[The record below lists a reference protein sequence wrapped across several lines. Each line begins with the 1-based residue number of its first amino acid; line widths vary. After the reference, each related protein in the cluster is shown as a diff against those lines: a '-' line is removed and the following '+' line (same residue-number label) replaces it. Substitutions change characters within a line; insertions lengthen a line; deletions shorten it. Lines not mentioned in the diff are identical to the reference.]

1 MIKID
6 DSYLENEIRD
16 GFYIPSMTKRTW
28 AMELTVLDLIDSIC
42 SKHNITY
49 FADWGTYLGAI
60 RHKGFVPWD
69 DDLDICMHRNE
80 LNKFLAVAKE
90 ELPEGYS
97 VMSFHNNDYSWK
109 FIYNIVP
116 NDHMCFTP
124 EYLKSH
130 YSFPYIVAID
140 IFIIDNISDD
150 DSIEQSRNEQ
160 VKRLLNE
167 ADKIS
172 LSEHSEPDKLNKM
185 RALYDEAEKLLQLE
199 NEHDTKRVVQK
210 VPWGV
215 YHNRTYDKSDFM
227 NAVRVPFEMTSVP
240 VPLCFNKILSS
251 KYGNFM
257 NIVFGG
263 GGHNY
268 PYYIGQKKALKENFD
283 YPATYK
289 FTKSDL
295 LNSEKDYSAS
305 LKVIAVDMKEYL
317 SDSVD
322 IIREILLN
330 KCGDLSY
337 EDIITYLSEL
347 QNNIVSFGTLTES
360 VKGDNCRT
368 VKLLEQYLEVIYE
381 AAKCVQEPY
390 EKINYKGTT
399 GNECSEII
407 KEADGSASVNDIGI
421 NKANYNKYD
430 YLDNDGNADR
440 ILNELED
447 KFASIIE
454 AIDSEIVNRRSVLF
468 LPVKAKHFSSMRAIY
483 KMEKSTPDTDVYVMP
498 LPYYYKE
505 YDGSFKDELHIET
518 EEFMNAGIAVT
529 DYNQFDLS
537 LLCPE
542 RIYINSPYDEYNMA
556 VSVDTRFYARNVKK
570 YTEKLI
576 YIPYFKLMEFDRA
589 NYPCWFNMQYYCTVP
604 GVVMADK
611 VYVQSEN
618 TRKMYID
625 KLNEWVGDDEYSEI
639 WEQKLIVY
647 DENYFLY
654 KKEETIS
661 DTDTVSY
668 EYNIS
673 KSEEFSEG
681 KPREAQNKKSIVW
694 FVSAGSLAEFG
705 DKYIEKAYRNIDVF
719 ASSKDKIKVML
730 TSEPFIDEM
739 IKAYSEDLYK
749 KWTGFIDEFNRI
761 GIGEVVNQDDRTSDE
776 ALRKAD
782 AYYGDPSYICKDFI
796 MLKKPVM
803 LMNVEV

>member
-1 MIKID
+1 
-6 DSYLENEIRD
+6 
-16 GFYIPSMTKRTW
+16 
-28 AMELTVLDLIDSIC
+28 MELTVLDLIDSIC
-42 SKHNITY
+42 SKHNIIY
-49 FADWGTYLGAI
+49 FVDWGTYLGAI

-172 LSEHSEPDKLNKM
+172 LSEQSEPDKLNKM

-215 YHNRTYDKSDFM
+215 YHNRTYDKSDFI

-268 PYYIGQKKALKENFD
+268 PYYIGQKKALKEDFD

-289 FTKSDL
+289 FSESDL
-295 LNSEKDYSAS
+295 LSNEKDYSAS
-305 LKVIAVDMKEYL
+305 LKVIAAEMKEYL
-317 SDSVD
+317 ADSVE
-322 IIREILLN
+322 IIHEILLN
-330 KCGDLSY
+330 KDSGLSY

-360 VKGDNCRT
+360 IKGEDCNT
-368 VKLLEQYLEVIYE
+368 VKFLEQYLEVIYKV
-381 AAKCVQEPY
+381 AKYVQKFDE
-390 EKINYKGTT
+390 
-399 GNECSEII
+399 
-407 KEADGSASVNDIGI
+407 
-421 NKANYNKYD
+421 NKYAECD
-430 YLDNDGNADR
+430 EVVKDT
-440 ILNELED
+440 
-447 KFASIIE
+447 FASISE
-454 AIDSEIVNRRSVLF
+454 AIYSEIVNRRSVLF
-468 LPVKAKHFSSMRAIY
+468 LPVKAKHFSSMRMAY
-483 KMEKSTPDTDVYVMP
+483 ETEVATPDTDVYVMP

-505 YDGSFKDELHIET
+505 YDGSFKDEMHIDT
-518 EEFMNAGIAVT
+518 EEFIKANIPVT
-529 DYNQFDLS
+529 DYSRFDLS

-542 RIYINSPYDEYNMA
+542 KIYINSAYDEYNMA
-556 VSVDTRFYARNVKK
+556 VSVDTRFYARIVKK

-589 NYPCWFNMQYYCTVP
+589 NYPCWYNMQYYCTVP

-618 TRKMYID
+618 TRKAYID
-625 KLNEWVGDDEYSEI
+625 KLNEWAGDEQYTDI
-639 WEQKLIVY
+639 WEQKIDVY
-647 DENYFLY
+647 NESCEEHSEDELRDAGS
-654 KKEETIS
+654 KKT
-661 DTDTVSY
+661 
-668 EYNIS
+668 
-673 KSEEFSEG
+673 
-681 KPREAQNKKSIVW
+681 IVW

-705 DKYIEKAYRNIDVF
+705 DKYIEKAYRNLDVF
-719 ASSKDKIKVML
+719 ALSKDKLKVL
-730 TSEPFIDEM
+730 LISEPFLDEM
-739 IKAYSEDLYK
+739 IKTYSDELYK
-749 KWTGFIDEFNRI
+749 KWTGFIDEFNRS
-761 GIGEVVNQDDRTSDE
+761 GIGEVVSQVEAKSVE
-776 ALRKAD
+776 ALLKAN

-796 MLKKPVM
+796 LMKKPVM
-803 LMNVEV
+803 LQNVEV

>member
-6 DSYLENEIRD
+6 DSYLEDEIRD

-97 VMSFHNNDYSWK
+97 IMSFHNNDYSWK

-172 LSEHSEPDKLNKM
+172 LSEQSEPDKLNKM

-215 YHNRTYDKSDFM
+215 YHNRTYDKSDFI

-268 PYYIGQKKALKENFD
+268 PYYIGQKKALKEDFD

-289 FTKSDL
+289 FSESDL
-295 LNSEKDYSAS
+295 LSNEKDYSAS
-305 LKVIAVDMKEYL
+305 LKVIAAEMKEYL
-317 SDSVD
+317 ADSVE
-322 IIREILLN
+322 IIHEILLN
-330 KCGDLSY
+330 KDSGLSY

-360 VKGDNCRT
+360 IKGEDCNT
-368 VKLLEQYLEVIYE
+368 VKLLEQYLEVIYKV
-381 AAKCVQEPY
+381 AKYVQKFDEGISY
-390 EKINYKGTT
+390 E
-399 GNECSEII
+399 E
-407 KEADGSASVNDIGI
+407 SAE
-421 NKANYNKYD
+421 NKYAECD
-430 YLDNDGNADR
+430 EEVKDT
-440 ILNELED
+440 
-447 KFASIIE
+447 FASISE

-468 LPVKAKHFSSMRAIY
+468 LPVKAKHFSSMRMAY
-483 KMEKSTPDTDVYVMP
+483 EMETATPDTDVYVMP

-505 YDGSFKDELHIET
+505 YDGSFKDEMHIDT
-518 EEFMNAGIAVT
+518 EEFIKANIPVT
-529 DYNQFDLS
+529 DYSRFDLS

-542 RIYINSPYDEYNMA
+542 KIYINSAYDEYNMA

-589 NYPCWFNMQYYCTVP
+589 NYPCWYNMQYYCTVP

-618 TRKMYID
+618 TRKAYID
-625 KLNEWVGDDEYSEI
+625 KLNEWVGDEKYTDI
-639 WEQKLIVY
+639 WEQKIDVY
-647 DENYFLY
+647 NESCEKHSEDELRDAGS
-654 KKEETIS
+654 KKT
-661 DTDTVSY
+661 
-668 EYNIS
+668 
-673 KSEEFSEG
+673 
-681 KPREAQNKKSIVW
+681 IVW

-705 DKYIEKAYRNIDVF
+705 DKYIEKAYRNLDVF
-719 ASSKDKIKVML
+719 ALSKDKLKVL
-730 TSEPFIDEM
+730 LISEPFLDEM
-739 IKAYSEDLYK
+739 IKTYSDELYK
-749 KWTGFIDEFNRI
+749 KWTGFIDEFNRS
-761 GIGEVVNQDDRTSDE
+761 GIGEVVSQVEEKSVE
-776 ALRKAD
+776 ALLKAN
-782 AYYGDPSYICKDFI
+782 AYYGDPSSICKDFI
-796 MLKKPVM
+796 LMKKPVM
-803 LMNVEV
+803 LQNVEV

>member
-6 DSYLENEIRD
+6 DSYLEDEIRD

-172 LSEHSEPDKLNKM
+172 LSEQSEPDKLNKM

-199 NEHDTKRVVQK
+199 NENDTKRVVQK

-215 YHNRTYDKSDFM
+215 YHNRTYDKSDFI

-268 PYYIGQKKALKENFD
+268 PYYIGQKKALKEDFD

-289 FTKSDL
+289 FSESDL
-295 LNSEKDYSAS
+295 LSNEKDYSAS
-305 LKVIAVDMKEYL
+305 LKVIAAEMKEYL
-317 SDSVD
+317 ADSVE
-322 IIREILLN
+322 IIHEILLN
-330 KCGDLSY
+330 KDSGLSY

-360 VKGDNCRT
+360 IKGEDCKT
-368 VKLLEQYLEVIYE
+368 VKLLEQYLEVIYKVAKYVQKFDEGISYE
-381 AAKCVQEPY
+381 ASAESKY
-390 EKINYKGTT
+390 A
-399 GNECSEII
+399 ECDEGV
-407 KEADGSASVNDIGI
+407 KDT
-421 NKANYNKYD
+421 
-430 YLDNDGNADR
+430 
-440 ILNELED
+440 
-447 KFASIIE
+447 FASISE

-468 LPVKAKHFSSMRAIY
+468 LPVKAKHFSSMRMAY
-483 KMEKSTPDTDVYVMP
+483 EMEEATSDTDVYVMP

-505 YDGSFKDELHIET
+505 YDGSFKDEMHIDT
-518 EEFMNAGIAVT
+518 EEFIKANIPVT
-529 DYNQFDLS
+529 DYSRFDLS

-542 RIYINSPYDEYNMA
+542 KIYINSAYDEYNMA

-589 NYPCWFNMQYYCTVP
+589 NYPCWYNMQYYCTVP

-618 TRKMYID
+618 TRKVYID
-625 KLNEWVGDDEYSEI
+625 KLNEWAGNEQYTEI
-639 WEQKLIVY
+639 WEQKIDVY
-647 DENYFLY
+647 NESCEEHSEDELRDAGS
-654 KKEETIS
+654 KKT
-661 DTDTVSY
+661 
-668 EYNIS
+668 
-673 KSEEFSEG
+673 
-681 KPREAQNKKSIVW
+681 IVW

-705 DKYIEKAYRNIDVF
+705 DKYIEKAYRNLDVF
-719 ASSKDKIKVML
+719 ALSKDKLKVL
-730 TSEPFIDEM
+730 LISEPFLDEM
-739 IKAYSEDLYK
+739 IKTYSDELYK
-749 KWTGFIDEFNRI
+749 KWTGFIDEFNRS
-761 GIGEVVNQDDRTSDE
+761 GIGEVVSQVEEKSVE
-776 ALRKAD
+776 ALLKAN
-782 AYYGDPSYICKDFI
+782 AYYGDPSSICKDFI
-796 MLKKPVM
+796 LMKKPVM
-803 LMNVEV
+803 LQNVEV

>member
-6 DSYLENEIRD
+6 DSYLEDEIRD

-172 LSEHSEPDKLNKM
+172 LSEQSEPDKLNKM

-199 NEHDTKRVVQK
+199 NEHDTERVVQK

-215 YHNRTYDKSDFM
+215 YHNRTYDKSDFI

-268 PYYIGQKKALKENFD
+268 PYYIGQKKALKEDFD

-289 FTKSDL
+289 FSESDL
-295 LNSEKDYSAS
+295 LSNEKDYSAS
-305 LKVIAVDMKEYL
+305 LKVIAAEMKEYL
-317 SDSVD
+317 ADSVE
-322 IIREILLN
+322 IIHEILLN
-330 KCGDLSY
+330 KDSGLSY

-360 VKGDNCRT
+360 IKGEDCNT
-368 VKLLEQYLEVIYE
+368 VKLLEQYLEVIYKVAKYVQKFDEGISYE
-381 AAKCVQEPY
+381 A
-390 EKINYKGTT
+390 
-399 GNECSEII
+399 
-407 KEADGSASVNDIGI
+407 SAE
-421 NKANYNKYD
+421 NKYAECD
-430 YLDNDGNADR
+430 EVVKDT
-440 ILNELED
+440 
-447 KFASIIE
+447 FASISE
-454 AIDSEIVNRRSVLF
+454 AIYSEIVNRRSVLF
-468 LPVKAKHFSSMRAIY
+468 LPVKAKHFGSMRMAY
-483 KMEKSTPDTDVYVMP
+483 EMEAATPDTDVYVMP

-505 YDGSFKDELHIET
+505 YDGSFKDEMHIDT
-518 EEFMNAGIAVT
+518 EEFIKADIPVT
-529 DYNQFDLS
+529 DYSRFDLS

-542 RIYINSPYDEYNMA
+542 KIYINSAYDEYNMA
-556 VSVDTRFYARNVKK
+556 VSVDTRFYARSVKK
-570 YTEKLI
+570 YTAELI

-589 NYPCWFNMQYYCTVP
+589 NYPCWYNMQYYCTVP

-618 TRKMYID
+618 TRKAYID
-625 KLNEWVGDDEYSEI
+625 KLNEWAGDEQYTDI
-639 WEQKLIVY
+639 WEQKIDVY
-647 DENYFLY
+647 NESCEEHSEDELRDAGS
-654 KKEETIS
+654 KKT
-661 DTDTVSY
+661 
-668 EYNIS
+668 
-673 KSEEFSEG
+673 
-681 KPREAQNKKSIVW
+681 IVW

-705 DKYIEKAYRNIDVF
+705 DKYIEKAYRNLDVF
-719 ASSKDKIKVML
+719 ALSKDKLKVL
-730 TSEPFIDEM
+730 LISEPFLDEM
-739 IKAYSEDLYK
+739 IKTYSDELYK
-749 KWTGFIDEFNRI
+749 KWTGFIDEFNRS
-761 GIGEVVNQDDRTSDE
+761 GIGEVVSQVEDQSVE
-776 ALRKAD
+776 ALLKAN

-796 MLKKPVM
+796 LMKKPVM
-803 LMNVEV
+803 LQNVEV

>member
-6 DSYLENEIRD
+6 DSYLEDEIRD

-80 LNKFLAVAKE
+80 FNKFLAVAKE

-97 VMSFHNNDYSWK
+97 IMSFHNNDYSWK

-172 LSEHSEPDKLNKM
+172 LSEQSEPDKLNKM

-199 NEHDTKRVVQK
+199 NENDTKRVVQK

-215 YHNRTYDKSDFM
+215 YHNRTYDKSDFI

-268 PYYIGQKKALKENFD
+268 PYYIGQKKALKEDFD

-289 FTKSDL
+289 FSESDL
-295 LNSEKDYSAS
+295 LSDEKDYSAS
-305 LKVIAVDMKEYL
+305 LKVIAAEMKEYL
-317 SDSVD
+317 ADSVE
-322 IIREILLN
+322 IIHEILLN
-330 KCGDLSY
+330 KDSGLSY

-360 VKGDNCRT
+360 IKGEDCNT
-368 VKLLEQYLEVIYE
+368 VKLLEQYLEVIYKVAKYVQKFDEGISYE
-381 AAKCVQEPY
+381 ASAESKY
-390 EKINYKGTT
+390 A
-399 GNECSEII
+399 ECDEEV
-407 KEADGSASVNDIGI
+407 KDT
-421 NKANYNKYD
+421 
-430 YLDNDGNADR
+430 
-440 ILNELED
+440 
-447 KFASIIE
+447 FASISD

-468 LPVKAKHFSSMRAIY
+468 LPVKAKHFSSMRMAY
-483 KMEKSTPDTDVYVMP
+483 EMETATPDTDVYVMP

-505 YDGSFKDELHIET
+505 YDGSFKDEMHIDT
-518 EEFMNAGIAVT
+518 EEFIKANIPVT
-529 DYNQFDLS
+529 DYSRFDLS

-542 RIYINSPYDEYNMA
+542 KIYINSAYDEYNMA

-589 NYPCWFNMQYYCTVP
+589 NYPCWYNMQYYCTVP

-618 TRKMYID
+618 TRKMYIA
-625 KLNEWVGDDEYSEI
+625 KLNEWAGNEQYTEI
-639 WEQKLIVY
+639 WEQKIDVY
-647 DENYFLY
+647 NESCEEHSEDELR
-654 KKEETIS
+654 
-661 DTDTVSY
+661 DAG
-668 EYNIS
+668 
-673 KSEEFSEG
+673 SE
-681 KPREAQNKKSIVW
+681 KTIVW

-705 DKYIEKAYRNIDVF
+705 DKYIEKAYRNLDVF
-719 ASSKDKIKVML
+719 ALSKDKLKVL
-730 TSEPFIDEM
+730 LNSEPFLDEM
-739 IKAYSEDLYK
+739 IKNYSDELYK
-749 KWTGFIDEFNRI
+749 KWTGFIDEFNRSD
-761 GIGEVVNQDDRTSDE
+761 IGEVVSQVEDQSVE
-776 ALRKAD
+776 ALLNAN

-796 MLKKPVM
+796 VMKKPVM
-803 LMNVEV
+803 LQNVEV

>member
-6 DSYLENEIRD
+6 DSYLEDEIRD

-97 VMSFHNNDYSWK
+97 IMSFHNNDYSWK

-172 LSEHSEPDKLNKM
+172 LSEQSEPDKLNKM

-215 YHNRTYDKSDFM
+215 YHNRTYDKSDFI

-268 PYYIGQKKALKENFD
+268 PYYIGQKKALKEDFD

-289 FTKSDL
+289 FSESDL
-295 LNSEKDYSAS
+295 LSNEKDYSAS
-305 LKVIAVDMKEYL
+305 LKVIAAEMKEYL
-317 SDSVD
+317 ADSVE
-322 IIREILLN
+322 IIHEILLN
-330 KCGDLSY
+330 KDSGLSY

-360 VKGDNCRT
+360 IKGEDCNT
-368 VKLLEQYLEVIYE
+368 VKLLEQYLEVIYKVAKYVQKFDEGISYE
-381 AAKCVQEPY
+381 ASAESKY
-390 EKINYKGTT
+390 A
-399 GNECSEII
+399 ECDEGV
-407 KEADGSASVNDIGI
+407 KDT
-421 NKANYNKYD
+421 
-430 YLDNDGNADR
+430 
-440 ILNELED
+440 
-447 KFASIIE
+447 FASISE

-468 LPVKAKHFSSMRAIY
+468 LPVKAKHFSSMRMAY
-483 KMEKSTPDTDVYVMP
+483 EMEAATPDTDVYVMP

-505 YDGSFKDELHIET
+505 YDGSFKDEMHIDT
-518 EEFMNAGIAVT
+518 EEFIKANIPVT
-529 DYNQFDLS
+529 DYSRFDLS

-542 RIYINSPYDEYNMA
+542 KIYINSAYDEYNMA
-556 VSVDTRFYARNVKK
+556 VSVDTRFYARIVKK

-589 NYPCWFNMQYYCTVP
+589 NYPCWYNMQYYCTVP

-618 TRKMYID
+618 TRKAYID
-625 KLNEWVGDDEYSEI
+625 KLNEWVGDEKYTDI
-639 WEQKLIVY
+639 WEQKIDVY
-647 DENYFLY
+647 NESCEKHSEDELRDAGS
-654 KKEETIS
+654 KKT
-661 DTDTVSY
+661 
-668 EYNIS
+668 
-673 KSEEFSEG
+673 
-681 KPREAQNKKSIVW
+681 IVW

-705 DKYIEKAYRNIDVF
+705 DKYIEKAYRNLDVF
-719 ASSKDKIKVML
+719 ALSKDKLKVL
-730 TSEPFIDEM
+730 LNSEPFLDEM
-739 IKAYSEDLYK
+739 IKNYSDELYK
-749 KWTGFIDEFNRI
+749 KWTGFIDEFNRS
-761 GIGEVVNQDDRTSDE
+761 GIGEVVSQVEEKSVDV
-776 ALRKAD
+776 LLKAT

-796 MLKKPVM
+796 LMKKPVM
-803 LMNVEV
+803 LQNVEV

>member
-1 MIKID
+1 
-6 DSYLENEIRD
+6 
-16 GFYIPSMTKRTW
+16 
-28 AMELTVLDLIDSIC
+28 MELTVLDLIDSIC
-42 SKHNITY
+42 QKHNITY

-172 LSEHSEPDKLNKM
+172 LSEQSEPDKFNKM
-185 RALYDEAEKLLQLE
+185 RVLYDEAEKLLQLE
-199 NEHDTKRVVQK
+199 NENDTKRVVQK

-215 YHNRTYDKSDFM
+215 YHNRTYDKSDFEK
-227 NAVRVPFEMTSVP
+227 AVRVPFEMTSVP

-268 PYYIGQKKALKENFD
+268 PYYIGQKKAIKEDFD

-289 FTKSDL
+289 FSESDL
-295 LNSEKDYSAS
+295 LNNEKDYSAS
-305 LKVIAVDMKEYL
+305 LKVIAAEMKEYL
-317 SDSVD
+317 ADSVE
-322 IIREILLN
+322 IIHEILLN
-330 KCGDLSY
+330 KDSGLSY

-360 VKGDNCRT
+360 IKGEDCKT
-368 VKLLEQYLEVIYE
+368 VKLLEQYLEVIYKV
-381 AAKCVQEPY
+381 AKCVQELD
-390 EKINYKGTT
+390 ERINYKGTT

-407 KEADGSASVNDIGI
+407 IEADSSASVNDIGT
-421 NKANYNKYD
+421 NSTNYNKYD
-430 YLDNDGNADR
+430 YLDNDGDVGR
-440 ILNELED
+440 IISGLD
-447 KFASIIE
+447 ATFASIYE

-468 LPVKAKHFSSMRAIY
+468 LPVKAKHFSSMRMAY
-483 KMEKSTPDTDVYVMP
+483 EMETATPDTDVYVMP

-505 YDGSFKDELHIET
+505 YDGSFKDEMHINT
-518 EEFMNAGIAVT
+518 EEFIKANIPVT
-529 DYNQFDLS
+529 DYSRFDLS

-542 RIYINSPYDEYNMA
+542 KIYINSAYDEYNMA

-589 NYPCWFNMQYYCTVP
+589 NYPCWYNMQYYCTVP

-618 TRKMYID
+618 TRKVYID
-625 KLNEWVGDDEYSEI
+625 KLNEWVGDEKYTGI
-639 WEQKLIVY
+639 WEQKIDVY
-647 DENYFLY
+647 ADGFEEHSEDELGDAGS
-654 KKEETIS
+654 KKT
-661 DTDTVSY
+661 
-668 EYNIS
+668 
-673 KSEEFSEG
+673 
-681 KPREAQNKKSIVW
+681 IVW

-705 DKYIEKAYRNIDVF
+705 DRYIEKAYRNLDVF
-719 ASSKDKIKVML
+719 ALSKDKLKVL
-730 TSEPFIDEM
+730 LISEPFLDEM
-739 IKAYSEDLYK
+739 IKTYSDELYK
-749 KWTGFIDEFNRI
+749 KWTGFIDEFNKS
-761 GIGEVVNQDDRTSDE
+761 GVGEVVSQVEDQSVE
-776 ALRKAD
+776 ALLKAN

-796 MLKKPVM
+796 LMKKPVM
-803 LMNVEV
+803 LQNVEV

>member
-1 MIKID
+1 
-6 DSYLENEIRD
+6 
-16 GFYIPSMTKRTW
+16 
-28 AMELTVLDLIDSIC
+28 MELTVLDLIDSIC

-97 VMSFHNNDYSWK
+97 IMSFHNNDYSWK

-150 DSIEQSRNEQ
+150 DSIEQFRNEQ

-167 ADKIS
+167 ADKMS
-172 LSEHSEPDKLNKM
+172 LSEQSEPDKLNKM

-199 NEHDTKRVVQK
+199 NENDTKRVVQK

-215 YHNRTYDKSDFM
+215 YHNRTYDKSDFI

-268 PYYIGQKKALKENFD
+268 PYYIGQKKALKEDFD

-289 FTKSDL
+289 FSESDL
-295 LNSEKDYSAS
+295 LSNEKDYSAS
-305 LKVIAVDMKEYL
+305 LKVIAAEMKEYL
-317 SDSVD
+317 SDSVE
-322 IIREILLN
+322 IIHEILLN
-330 KCGDLSY
+330 KDSGLSY

-360 VKGDNCRT
+360 IKGEDCNT
-368 VKLLEQYLEVIYE
+368 VKLLEQYLEVIYKV
-381 AAKCVQEPY
+381 AKYVQKFDEGISY
-390 EKINYKGTT
+390 EESAESKYA
-399 GNECSEII
+399 ECDEGV
-407 KEADGSASVNDIGI
+407 KDT
-421 NKANYNKYD
+421 
-430 YLDNDGNADR
+430 
-440 ILNELED
+440 
-447 KFASIIE
+447 FASISE

-468 LPVKAKHFSSMRAIY
+468 LPVKAKHFGSMRMAY
-483 KMEKSTPDTDVYVMP
+483 EMETATPDTDVYVMP

-505 YDGSFKDELHIET
+505 YDGSFKDEMHIDT
-518 EEFMNAGIAVT
+518 EEFIKANIPVT
-529 DYNQFDLS
+529 DYSRFDLS

-542 RIYINSPYDEYNMA
+542 KIYINSAYDEYNMA

-589 NYPCWFNMQYYCTVP
+589 NYPCWYNMQYYCTVP

-618 TRKMYID
+618 TRKVYID
-625 KLNEWVGDDEYSEI
+625 KLNEWVGDEKYTDI
-639 WEQKLIVY
+639 WGQKIDVY
-647 DENYFLY
+647 DDGF
-654 KKEETIS
+654 EEH
-661 DTDTVSY
+661 
-668 EYNIS
+668 
-673 KSEEFSEG
+673 SEDELRDAGSE
-681 KPREAQNKKSIVW
+681 KTIVW

-705 DKYIEKAYRNIDVF
+705 DKYIEKAYRNLDVF
-719 ASSKDKIKVML
+719 ALSKDKLKVL
-730 TSEPFIDEM
+730 LISEPFLDEM
-739 IKAYSEDLYK
+739 IKTYSDELYK
-749 KWTGFIDEFNRI
+749 KWTGFIDEFNRS
-761 GIGEVVNQDDRTSDE
+761 GIGEVVSQVEEKSVDV
-776 ALRKAD
+776 LLKAT

-796 MLKKPVM
+796 LMKKPVM
-803 LMNVEV
+803 LQNVEV

>member
-6 DSYLENEIRD
+6 DSYLEDEIRD

-97 VMSFHNNDYSWK
+97 IMSFHNNDYSWK

-172 LSEHSEPDKLNKM
+172 LSEQSEPDKLNKM

-199 NEHDTKRVVQK
+199 NENDTERVVQK

-215 YHNRTYDKSDFM
+215 YHNRTYDKSDFI

-268 PYYIGQKKALKENFD
+268 PYYIGQKKALKEDFD

-289 FTKSDL
+289 FSESDL
-295 LNSEKDYSAS
+295 LSNEKDYSAS
-305 LKVIAVDMKEYL
+305 LKVIAAEMKEYL
-317 SDSVD
+317 ADSVE
-322 IIREILLN
+322 IIHEILLN
-330 KCGDLSY
+330 KDSGLSY

-360 VKGDNCRT
+360 IKGEDCKT
-368 VKLLEQYLEVIYE
+368 VKLLEQYLEMIYKV
-381 AAKCVQEPY
+381 AKYVQKFDE
-390 EKINYKGTT
+390 
-399 GNECSEII
+399 
-407 KEADGSASVNDIGI
+407 
-421 NKANYNKYD
+421 NKYAECD
-430 YLDNDGNADR
+430 
-440 ILNELED
+440 EEVKD
-447 KFASIIE
+447 KFASISE

-468 LPVKAKHFSSMRAIY
+468 LPVKAKHFSSMRMAY
-483 KMEKSTPDTDVYVMP
+483 EMEAATPDTDVYVMP

-505 YDGSFKDELHIET
+505 YDGSFKDEMHIDT
-518 EEFMNAGIAVT
+518 EEFIKANISVT
-529 DYNQFDLS
+529 DYSRFDLS

-542 RIYINSPYDEYNMA
+542 KIYINSAYDEYNMA

-589 NYPCWFNMQYYCTVP
+589 NYPCWYNMQYYCTVP

-618 TRKMYID
+618 TRKAYID
-625 KLNEWVGDDEYSEI
+625 KLNEWVGDEKYTEI
-639 WEQKLIVY
+639 WEQKIDVY
-647 DENYFLY
+647 DESCEEHSEDELRDVGS
-654 KKEETIS
+654 KKT
-661 DTDTVSY
+661 
-668 EYNIS
+668 
-673 KSEEFSEG
+673 
-681 KPREAQNKKSIVW
+681 IVW
-694 FVSAGSLAEFG
+694 FVSSGSLAEFG
-705 DKYIEKAYRNIDVF
+705 DRYIEKAYRNLDVF
-719 ASSKDKIKVML
+719 ALSRDKLKVL
-730 TSEPFIDEM
+730 LISEPFLDEM
-739 IKAYSEDLYK
+739 IKTYSDELYK
-749 KWTGFIDEFNRI
+749 KWTGFIDEFNRS
-761 GIGEVVNQDDRTSDE
+761 GIGEVVSQVEEKSVE
-776 ALRKAD
+776 ALLKAN

-796 MLKKPVM
+796 LMKKPVM
-803 LMNVEV
+803 LQNVEV

>member
-1 MIKID
+1 
-6 DSYLENEIRD
+6 
-16 GFYIPSMTKRTW
+16 
-28 AMELTVLDLIDSIC
+28 MELTVLDLIDSIC

-172 LSEHSEPDKLNKM
+172 LSEQSEPDKLNKM

-199 NEHDTKRVVQK
+199 NENDTKRVVQK

-215 YHNRTYDKSDFM
+215 YHNRTYDKSDFI

-268 PYYIGQKKALKENFD
+268 PYYIGQKKALKEDFD

-289 FTKSDL
+289 FSESDL
-295 LNSEKDYSAS
+295 LSNEKDYSAS
-305 LKVIAVDMKEYL
+305 LKVIAAEMQEYL
-317 SDSVD
+317 ADSVE
-322 IIREILLN
+322 IIHEILLN
-330 KCGDLSY
+330 KDSGLSY

-360 VKGDNCRT
+360 IKGEDCNT
-368 VKLLEQYLEVIYE
+368 VKLLEQYLEVIYKV
-381 AAKCVQEPY
+381 AKYVQKFDE
-390 EKINYKGTT
+390 
-399 GNECSEII
+399 
-407 KEADGSASVNDIGI
+407 
-421 NKANYNKYD
+421 NKYAECD
-430 YLDNDGNADR
+430 
-440 ILNELED
+440 EEVKD
-447 KFASIIE
+447 KFASISE

-468 LPVKAKHFSSMRAIY
+468 LPVKAKHFSSMRMAY
-483 KMEKSTPDTDVYVMP
+483 EMEAATPDTDVYVMP

-505 YDGSFKDELHIET
+505 YDGSFKDEMHIDT
-518 EEFMNAGIAVT
+518 EEFIKANIPVT
-529 DYNQFDLS
+529 DYSRFDLS

-542 RIYINSPYDEYNMA
+542 KIYINSAYDEYNMA

-589 NYPCWFNMQYYCTVP
+589 NYPCWYNMQYYCTVP

-618 TRKMYID
+618 TRKVYID
-625 KLNEWVGDDEYSEI
+625 KLNEWAGDEKYTDI
-639 WEQKLIVY
+639 WEQKIDVY
-647 DENYFLY
+647 NDGFKEHSEDELRDAGS
-654 KKEETIS
+654 KKT
-661 DTDTVSY
+661 
-668 EYNIS
+668 
-673 KSEEFSEG
+673 
-681 KPREAQNKKSIVW
+681 IVW

-705 DKYIEKAYRNIDVF
+705 DRYIEKAYRNLDVF
-719 ASSKDKIKVML
+719 ALSKDKLKVL
-730 TSEPFIDEM
+730 LISEPFLDEM
-739 IKAYSEDLYK
+739 IKTYSDELYK
-749 KWTGFIDEFNRI
+749 KWIGFIDEFNRS
-761 GIGEVVNQDDRTSDE
+761 GIGEVVSQVEEKSVE
-776 ALRKAD
+776 ALLKAN

-796 MLKKPVM
+796 LMKKPVM
-803 LMNVEV
+803 LQNVEV

>member
-6 DSYLENEIRD
+6 DSYLEDEIRD

-80 LNKFLAVAKE
+80 FNKFLAVAKE

-172 LSEHSEPDKLNKM
+172 LSEQSEPDKLNKM

-199 NEHDTKRVVQK
+199 NEHDTERVVQK

-215 YHNRTYDKSDFM
+215 YHNRTYDKSDFI

-268 PYYIGQKKALKENFD
+268 PYYIGQKKALKEDFD

-289 FTKSDL
+289 FSESDL
-295 LNSEKDYSAS
+295 FSNEKDYSAS
-305 LKVIAVDMKEYL
+305 LKVIAAEMKEYL
-317 SDSVD
+317 ADSVE
-322 IIREILLN
+322 IIHEILLN
-330 KCGDLSY
+330 KDNGLSY

-360 VKGDNCRT
+360 IKGEDCKT
-368 VKLLEQYLEVIYE
+368 VKLLEQYLEVIYKV
-381 AAKCVQEPY
+381 AKYVQKFDE
-390 EKINYKGTT
+390 
-399 GNECSEII
+399 
-407 KEADGSASVNDIGI
+407 GI
-421 NKANYNKYD
+421 NHEASAENKYAECD
-430 YLDNDGNADR
+430 EGVKDT
-440 ILNELED
+440 
-447 KFASIIE
+447 FASISE

-468 LPVKAKHFSSMRAIY
+468 LPVKAKHFGSMRMAY
-483 KMEKSTPDTDVYVMP
+483 EMEAATPDTDVYVMP

-505 YDGSFKDELHIET
+505 YDGSFKDEMHIDT
-518 EEFMNAGIAVT
+518 EEFIKANIPVT
-529 DYNQFDLS
+529 DYSRFDLS

-542 RIYINSPYDEYNMA
+542 KIYINSAYDEYNMA

-589 NYPCWFNMQYYCTVP
+589 NYPCWYNMQYYCTVP

-618 TRKMYID
+618 TRKVYID
-625 KLNEWVGDDEYSEI
+625 KLNEWVGDEKYTEI
-639 WEQKLIVY
+639 WEQKIDVY
-647 DENYFLY
+647 DDGFEEHSEDELRDAGS
-654 KKEETIS
+654 KKT
-661 DTDTVSY
+661 
-668 EYNIS
+668 
-673 KSEEFSEG
+673 
-681 KPREAQNKKSIVW
+681 IVW

-705 DKYIEKAYRNIDVF
+705 DRYIEKAYRNLDVF
-719 ASSKDKIKVML
+719 ALSKDKLKVLLM
-730 TSEPFIDEM
+730 SEPFLDEM
-739 IKAYSEDLYK
+739 IKTYSDELYK
-749 KWTGFIDEFNRI
+749 KWTGFIDEFNRS
-761 GIGEVVNQDDRTSDE
+761 GIGEVVSQVEDQSVE
-776 ALRKAD
+776 ALLKAN

-796 MLKKPVM
+796 LMKKPVM
-803 LMNVEV
+803 LQNVEV

>member
-1 MIKID
+1 
-6 DSYLENEIRD
+6 
-16 GFYIPSMTKRTW
+16 
-28 AMELTVLDLIDSIC
+28 MELTVLDLIDSIC

-97 VMSFHNNDYSWK
+97 IMSFHNNDYSWK

-172 LSEHSEPDKLNKM
+172 LSEQSEPDKLNKM

-215 YHNRTYDKSDFM
+215 YHNRTYDKSDFI

-268 PYYIGQKKALKENFD
+268 PYYIGQKKALKEDFD

-289 FTKSDL
+289 FSESDL
-295 LNSEKDYSAS
+295 LSNEKDYSAS
-305 LKVIAVDMKEYL
+305 LKVIAAEMKEYL
-317 SDSVD
+317 ADSVE
-322 IIREILLN
+322 IIHEILLN
-330 KCGDLSY
+330 KDSGLSY

-360 VKGDNCRT
+360 IKGEDCNT
-368 VKLLEQYLEVIYE
+368 VKLLEQYLEVIYKV
-381 AAKCVQEPY
+381 AKYVQ
-390 EKINYKGTT
+390 KF
-399 GNECSEII
+399 
-407 KEADGSASVNDIGI
+407 DG
-421 NKANYNKYD
+421 NKYAECD
-430 YLDNDGNADR
+430 EGVK
-440 ILNELED
+440 D
-447 KFASIIE
+447 KFASISE

-468 LPVKAKHFSSMRAIY
+468 LPVKAKHFSSMRMAY
-483 KMEKSTPDTDVYVMP
+483 EMEAATPDTDVYVMP

-505 YDGSFKDELHIET
+505 YDGSFKDEMHIDT
-518 EEFMNAGIAVT
+518 EEFIKANIPVT
-529 DYNQFDLS
+529 DYSRFDLS

-542 RIYINSPYDEYNMA
+542 KIYINSAYDEYNMA

-589 NYPCWFNMQYYCTVP
+589 NYPCWYNMQYYCTVP

-618 TRKMYID
+618 TRKMYIA
-625 KLNEWVGDDEYSEI
+625 KLNEWAGDEQYTEI
-639 WEQKLIVY
+639 WEQKIDVY
-647 DENYFLY
+647 DDGFEEHSEDELRDAGS
-654 KKEETIS
+654 KKT
-661 DTDTVSY
+661 
-668 EYNIS
+668 
-673 KSEEFSEG
+673 
-681 KPREAQNKKSIVW
+681 IVW

-705 DKYIEKAYRNIDVF
+705 DRYIEKAYRNLDVF
-719 ASSKDKIKVML
+719 ALSKDKLKVL
-730 TSEPFIDEM
+730 LISEPFLDEM
-739 IKAYSEDLYK
+739 IKTYSDELYK
-749 KWTGFIDEFNRI
+749 KWTGFIDEFNRS
-761 GIGEVVNQDDRTSDE
+761 GIGEVVSQVEDQSVE
-776 ALRKAD
+776 ALLRAN

-796 MLKKPVM
+796 LMKKPVM
-803 LMNVEV
+803 LQNVEV

>member
-6 DSYLENEIRD
+6 DSYLEDEIRD

-97 VMSFHNNDYSWK
+97 IMSFHNNDYSWK

-172 LSEHSEPDKLNKM
+172 LSEQSEPDKLNKM

-215 YHNRTYDKSDFM
+215 YHNRTYDKSDFI

-268 PYYIGQKKALKENFD
+268 PYYIGQKKALKEDFD

-289 FTKSDL
+289 FSESDL
-295 LNSEKDYSAS
+295 LSNEKDYSAS
-305 LKVIAVDMKEYL
+305 LKVIAAEMKEYL
-317 SDSVD
+317 ADSVE
-322 IIREILLN
+322 IIHEILLN
-330 KCGDLSY
+330 KDSGLSY

-360 VKGDNCRT
+360 IKGEDCNT
-368 VKLLEQYLEVIYE
+368 VKLLEQYLEVIYKVAKYVQKFDEGISYE
-381 AAKCVQEPY
+381 ASAESKY
-390 EKINYKGTT
+390 A
-399 GNECSEII
+399 ECDEEV
-407 KEADGSASVNDIGI
+407 KDT
-421 NKANYNKYD
+421 
-430 YLDNDGNADR
+430 
-440 ILNELED
+440 
-447 KFASIIE
+447 FASISD

-468 LPVKAKHFSSMRAIY
+468 LPVKAKHFSSMRMAY
-483 KMEKSTPDTDVYVMP
+483 EMETATPDTDVYVMP

-505 YDGSFKDELHIET
+505 YDGSFKDEMHIDT
-518 EEFMNAGIAVT
+518 EEFIKANIPVT
-529 DYNQFDLS
+529 DYSRFDLS

-542 RIYINSPYDEYNMA
+542 KIYINSAYDEYNMA

-589 NYPCWFNMQYYCTVP
+589 NYPCWYNMQYYCTVP

-618 TRKMYID
+618 TRKAYID
-625 KLNEWVGDDEYSEI
+625 KLNEWVGDEKYTDI
-639 WEQKLIVY
+639 WEQKIDVY
-647 DENYFLY
+647 NESCEKHSEDELRDAGS
-654 KKEETIS
+654 KKT
-661 DTDTVSY
+661 
-668 EYNIS
+668 
-673 KSEEFSEG
+673 
-681 KPREAQNKKSIVW
+681 IVW

-705 DKYIEKAYRNIDVF
+705 DKYIEKAYRNLDVF
-719 ASSKDKIKVML
+719 ALSKDKLKVL
-730 TSEPFIDEM
+730 LNSEPFLDEM
-739 IKAYSEDLYK
+739 IKNYSDELYK
-749 KWTGFIDEFNRI
+749 KWTGFIDEFNRS
-761 GIGEVVNQDDRTSDE
+761 GIGEVVSQVEEKSVDV
-776 ALRKAD
+776 LLKAT

-796 MLKKPVM
+796 LMKKPVM
-803 LMNVEV
+803 LQNVEV

>member
-6 DSYLENEIRD
+6 DSYLEDEIRD

-28 AMELTVLDLIDSIC
+28 AMELTVLDLMDSIC

-172 LSEHSEPDKLNKM
+172 LSEQSEPDKLNKM

-215 YHNRTYDKSDFM
+215 YHNRTYDKSDFI

-268 PYYIGQKKALKENFD
+268 PYYIGQKKALKEDFD

-289 FTKSDL
+289 FSESDL
-295 LNSEKDYSAS
+295 LNNEKDYSAS
-305 LKVIAVDMKEYL
+305 LKVIAAEMKEYL
-317 SDSVD
+317 ADSVE
-322 IIREILLN
+322 IIHEILLN
-330 KCGDLSY
+330 KDSGLSY

-360 VKGDNCRT
+360 IKGEDCKT
-368 VKLLEQYLEVIYE
+368 VKLLEQYLEVIYKVAKYVQKFDEGISYE
-381 AAKCVQEPY
+381 ASAESKY
-390 EKINYKGTT
+390 A
-399 GNECSEII
+399 ECDEGV
-407 KEADGSASVNDIGI
+407 KDT
-421 NKANYNKYD
+421 
-430 YLDNDGNADR
+430 
-440 ILNELED
+440 
-447 KFASIIE
+447 FASISE

-468 LPVKAKHFSSMRAIY
+468 LPVKAKHFSSMRMAY
-483 KMEKSTPDTDVYVMP
+483 EMEAATPDTDVYVMP

-505 YDGSFKDELHIET
+505 YDGSFKDEMHIDT
-518 EEFMNAGIAVT
+518 EEFIKANIPVT
-529 DYNQFDLS
+529 DYSRFDLS

-542 RIYINSPYDEYNMA
+542 KIYINSAYDEYNMA
-556 VSVDTRFYARNVKK
+556 VSVDTRFYARIVKK

-589 NYPCWFNMQYYCTVP
+589 NYPCWYNMQYYCTVP

-618 TRKMYID
+618 TRKAYID
-625 KLNEWVGDDEYSEI
+625 KLNEWVGDEKYTDI
-639 WEQKLIVY
+639 WEQKIDVY
-647 DENYFLY
+647 NESCEEHSEDELRDAGS
-654 KKEETIS
+654 KKT
-661 DTDTVSY
+661 
-668 EYNIS
+668 
-673 KSEEFSEG
+673 
-681 KPREAQNKKSIVW
+681 IVW

-705 DKYIEKAYRNIDVF
+705 DRYIEKAYRNLDVF
-719 ASSKDKIKVML
+719 ALSKDKLKGLLI
-730 TSEPFIDEM
+730 SEPFLDEM
-739 IKAYSEDLYK
+739 IKTYSDELYK
-749 KWTGFIDEFNRI
+749 KWTGFIDEFNRS
-761 GIGEVVNQDDRTSDE
+761 GIGEVVSQVEDQSVE
-776 ALRKAD
+776 ALLKAN

-796 MLKKPVM
+796 LMKKPVM
-803 LMNVEV
+803 LQNVEV

>member
-6 DSYLENEIRD
+6 DSYLEDEIRD

-172 LSEHSEPDKLNKM
+172 LSEQSEPDKLNKM

-215 YHNRTYDKSDFM
+215 YHNRTYDKSDFI

-268 PYYIGQKKALKENFD
+268 PYYIGQKKALKEDFD

-289 FTKSDL
+289 FSESDL
-295 LNSEKDYSAS
+295 LSNEKDYSAS
-305 LKVIAVDMKEYL
+305 LKVIAAEMKEYL
-317 SDSVD
+317 ADSVE
-322 IIREILLN
+322 IIHEILLN
-330 KCGDLSY
+330 KDSGLSY

-360 VKGDNCRT
+360 IKGEDCNT
-368 VKLLEQYLEVIYE
+368 VKLLEQYLEVIYKV
-381 AAKCVQEPY
+381 AKYVQKFDEGISY
-390 EKINYKGTT
+390 E
-399 GNECSEII
+399 E
-407 KEADGSASVNDIGI
+407 SAE
-421 NKANYNKYD
+421 NKYAECD
-430 YLDNDGNADR
+430 EGVKDT
-440 ILNELED
+440 
-447 KFASIIE
+447 FASISE

-468 LPVKAKHFSSMRAIY
+468 LPVKAKHFSSMRMAY
-483 KMEKSTPDTDVYVMP
+483 EMEAATPDTDVYVMP

-505 YDGSFKDELHIET
+505 YDGSFKDEMHIDT
-518 EEFMNAGIAVT
+518 EEFIKANIPVT
-529 DYNQFDLS
+529 DYSRFDLS

-542 RIYINSPYDEYNMA
+542 KIYINSAYDEYNMA

-589 NYPCWFNMQYYCTVP
+589 NYPCWYNMQYYCTVP

-618 TRKMYID
+618 TRKAYID
-625 KLNEWVGDDEYSEI
+625 KLNEWVGDEKYTDI
-639 WEQKLIVY
+639 WEQKIDVY
-647 DENYFLY
+647 NESCEKHSEDELRDAGS
-654 KKEETIS
+654 KKT
-661 DTDTVSY
+661 
-668 EYNIS
+668 
-673 KSEEFSEG
+673 
-681 KPREAQNKKSIVW
+681 IVW

-705 DKYIEKAYRNIDVF
+705 DKYIEKAYRNLDVF
-719 ASSKDKIKVML
+719 ALSKDKLKVL
-730 TSEPFIDEM
+730 LNSEPFLDEM
-739 IKAYSEDLYK
+739 IKNYSDELYK
-749 KWTGFIDEFNRI
+749 KWTGFIDEFNRS
-761 GIGEVVNQDDRTSDE
+761 GIGEVVSQVEEKSVE
-776 ALRKAD
+776 ALLKAN

-796 MLKKPVM
+796 LMKKPVM
-803 LMNVEV
+803 LQNVEV

>member
-6 DSYLENEIRD
+6 DSYLEDEIRD

-80 LNKFLAVAKE
+80 FNKFLAVAKE

-97 VMSFHNNDYSWK
+97 IMSFHNNDYSWK

-172 LSEHSEPDKLNKM
+172 LSEQSEPDKLNKM

-215 YHNRTYDKSDFM
+215 YHNRTYDKSDFI

-268 PYYIGQKKALKENFD
+268 PYYIGQKKALKEDFD

-289 FTKSDL
+289 FSESDL
-295 LNSEKDYSAS
+295 LSNEKDYSAS
-305 LKVIAVDMKEYL
+305 LKVIAAEMKEYL
-317 SDSVD
+317 ADSVE
-322 IIREILLN
+322 IIHEILLN
-330 KCGDLSY
+330 KDSGLSY

-360 VKGDNCRT
+360 IKGEDCNT
-368 VKLLEQYLEVIYE
+368 VKLLEQYLEVIYKVAKYVQKFDEGISYE
-381 AAKCVQEPY
+381 ASAESKY
-390 EKINYKGTT
+390 A
-399 GNECSEII
+399 ECDEEV
-407 KEADGSASVNDIGI
+407 KDT
-421 NKANYNKYD
+421 
-430 YLDNDGNADR
+430 
-440 ILNELED
+440 
-447 KFASIIE
+447 FASISD

-468 LPVKAKHFSSMRAIY
+468 LPVKAKYFSSMRMAY
-483 KMEKSTPDTDVYVMP
+483 EMEAATPDTDVYVMP

-505 YDGSFKDELHIET
+505 YDGSFKDEMHIDT
-518 EEFMNAGIAVT
+518 EEFIKANIPVT
-529 DYNQFDLS
+529 DYSRFDLS

-542 RIYINSPYDEYNMA
+542 KIYINSAYDEYNMA

-589 NYPCWFNMQYYCTVP
+589 NYPCWYNMQYYCTVP

-618 TRKMYID
+618 TRKVYID
-625 KLNEWVGDDEYSEI
+625 KLNEWVGDEKYTEI
-639 WEQKLIVY
+639 WEQKIDVY
-647 DENYFLY
+647 DESC
-654 KKEETIS
+654 EEH
-661 DTDTVSY
+661 
-668 EYNIS
+668 
-673 KSEEFSEG
+673 SEDELRDAGSE
-681 KPREAQNKKSIVW
+681 KTIVW

-705 DKYIEKAYRNIDVF
+705 DKYIEKAYRNLDVF
-719 ASSKDKIKVML
+719 ALSKDKLKVL
-730 TSEPFIDEM
+730 LISEPFLDEM
-739 IKAYSEDLYK
+739 IKNHSDELYK
-749 KWTGFIDEFNRI
+749 KWTGFIDEFNRS
-761 GIGEVVNQDDRTSDE
+761 GIGEVVSQVEEKSVE
-776 ALRKAD
+776 ALLKAN
-782 AYYGDPSYICKDFI
+782 AYYGDPSSICKDFI
-796 MLKKPVM
+796 LMKKPVM
-803 LMNVEV
+803 LQNVEV

>member
-1 MIKID
+1 
-6 DSYLENEIRD
+6 
-16 GFYIPSMTKRTW
+16 
-28 AMELTVLDLIDSIC
+28 MELTVLDLIDSIC

-130 YSFPYIVAID
+130 YYFPYIVAID

-172 LSEHSEPDKLNKM
+172 LSEQSEPDKLNKM

-215 YHNRTYDKSDFM
+215 YHNRTYDKSDFI

-268 PYYIGQKKALKENFD
+268 PYYIGQKKALKEDFD

-289 FTKSDL
+289 FSKSDL
-295 LNSEKDYSAS
+295 LSNEKDYSAS
-305 LKVIAVDMKEYL
+305 LKMIAAEMKEYL
-317 SDSVD
+317 ADSVE
-322 IIREILLN
+322 IIHEILLN
-330 KCGDLSY
+330 KDSGLSY

-360 VKGDNCRT
+360 IKGEDCNT
-368 VKLLEQYLEVIYE
+368 VKLLEQYLEVIYKV
-381 AAKCVQEPY
+381 AKYVQKFDES
-390 EKINYKGTT
+390 INY
-399 GNECSEII
+399 EE
-407 KEADGSASVNDIGI
+407 SAE
-421 NKANYNKYD
+421 NKYAECD
-430 YLDNDGNADR
+430 EEVKDT
-440 ILNELED
+440 
-447 KFASIIE
+447 FASISE

-468 LPVKAKHFSSMRAIY
+468 LPVKAKHFSSMRMAY
-483 KMEKSTPDTDVYVMP
+483 EMEAATPDTDVYVMP

-505 YDGSFKDELHIET
+505 YDGSFKDEMHIDT
-518 EEFMNAGIAVT
+518 EEFIKADIPVT
-529 DYNQFDLS
+529 DYSRFDLS

-542 RIYINSPYDEYNMA
+542 KIYINSAYDEYNMA

-589 NYPCWFNMQYYCTVP
+589 NYPCWYNMQYYCTVP

-618 TRKMYID
+618 TRKAYID
-625 KLNEWVGDDEYSEI
+625 KLNEWVGDEKYTDI
-639 WEQKLIVY
+639 WEQKIDVY
-647 DENYFLY
+647 NESCEEHSEDELRDEGS
-654 KKEETIS
+654 KKT
-661 DTDTVSY
+661 
-668 EYNIS
+668 
-673 KSEEFSEG
+673 
-681 KPREAQNKKSIVW
+681 IVW

-705 DKYIEKAYRNIDVF
+705 DKYIEKAYGNLDVF
-719 ASSKDKIKVML
+719 ALSKDKLKVL
-730 TSEPFIDEM
+730 LNSEPFLDEM
-739 IKAYSEDLYK
+739 IKNYSDELYK
-749 KWTGFIDEFNRI
+749 KWTGFIDEFMRS
-761 GIGEVVNQDDRTSDE
+761 GIGEVVSQVEEKSVE
-776 ALRKAD
+776 ALLKAN

-796 MLKKPVM
+796 LMKKPVM
-803 LMNVEV
+803 LQNVEV

>member
-1 MIKID
+1 
-6 DSYLENEIRD
+6 
-16 GFYIPSMTKRTW
+16 
-28 AMELTVLDLIDSIC
+28 MELTVLDLIDSIC

-130 YSFPYIVAID
+130 YYFPYIVAID

-172 LSEHSEPDKLNKM
+172 LSEQSEPVKYNKM
-185 RALYDEAEKLLQLE
+185 RALYDEAEKLLQFE
-199 NEHDTKRVVQK
+199 NENDTKRVVQK

-215 YHNRTYDKSDFM
+215 YHNRTYDKSDFI

-268 PYYIGQKKALKENFD
+268 PYYIGQKKALKEDFD

-289 FTKSDL
+289 FSESDL
-295 LNSEKDYSAS
+295 LSNEKDYSAS
-305 LKVIAVDMKEYL
+305 LKVIAAEMKEYL
-317 SDSVD
+317 ADSVD
-322 IIREILLN
+322 IIHEILLN
-330 KCGDLSY
+330 KDSGLSY

-360 VKGDNCRT
+360 IKGEDCNT
-368 VKLLEQYLEVIYE
+368 VKLLEQYLEVIYKV
-381 AAKCVQEPY
+381 AKYVQKFDES
-390 EKINYKGTT
+390 INY
-399 GNECSEII
+399 EE
-407 KEADGSASVNDIGI
+407 SAE
-421 NKANYNKYD
+421 NKYAECD
-430 YLDNDGNADR
+430 EGVKDT
-440 ILNELED
+440 
-447 KFASIIE
+447 FASISE

-468 LPVKAKHFSSMRAIY
+468 LPVKEKHFGSMRMAY
-483 KMEKSTPDTDVYVMP
+483 EMEAATPDTDVYVMP

-505 YDGSFKDELHIET
+505 YDGSFKDEMHIDT
-518 EEFMNAGIAVT
+518 EEFIKANIPVT
-529 DYNQFDLS
+529 DYSRFDLS

-542 RIYINSPYDEYNMA
+542 KIYINSAYDEYNMA
-556 VSVDTRFYARNVKK
+556 VSLDTRFYARNVKK

-589 NYPCWFNMQYYCTVP
+589 NYPCWYNMQYYCTVP

-618 TRKMYID
+618 TRKVYID
-625 KLNEWVGDDEYSEI
+625 KLNEWVGDEKYTEI
-639 WEQKLIVY
+639 WEQKIDVY
-647 DENYFLY
+647 NESCEEHSEDELRDAGS
-654 KKEETIS
+654 KKT
-661 DTDTVSY
+661 
-668 EYNIS
+668 
-673 KSEEFSEG
+673 
-681 KPREAQNKKSIVW
+681 IVW

-705 DKYIEKAYRNIDVF
+705 DKYIEKAYRNLDVF
-719 ASSKDKIKVML
+719 ALSKDKLKVL
-730 TSEPFIDEM
+730 LISEPFLDEM
-739 IKAYSEDLYK
+739 IKTYSDELYK
-749 KWTGFIDEFNRI
+749 KWTGFIDEFNRS
-761 GIGEVVNQDDRTSDE
+761 GIGEVVSQVEEKSVE
-776 ALRKAD
+776 ALLKAN

-796 MLKKPVM
+796 LMKKPVM
-803 LMNVEV
+803 LQNVEV

>member
-1 MIKID
+1 
-6 DSYLENEIRD
+6 
-16 GFYIPSMTKRTW
+16 
-28 AMELTVLDLIDSIC
+28 MELTVLDLIDSIC

-97 VMSFHNNDYSWK
+97 IMSFHNNDYSWK

-130 YSFPYIVAID
+130 YYFPYIVAID

-160 VKRLLNE
+160 IKRLLNE

-172 LSEHSEPDKLNKM
+172 LSEQSEPDKFNKM
-185 RALYDEAEKLLQLE
+185 RAIYDEAEKLLQLE
-199 NEHDTKRVVQK
+199 NENDTERVVQK

-215 YHNRTYDKSDFM
+215 YHNRTYDKSDFI

-268 PYYIGQKKALKENFD
+268 PYYIGQKKALKEDFD
-283 YPATYK
+283 YPAIYK
-289 FTKSDL
+289 FSESDL
-295 LNSEKDYSAS
+295 LSNEKDYSAS
-305 LKVIAVDMKEYL
+305 LKVIAAEMKEYL
-317 SDSVD
+317 ADSVE
-322 IIREILLN
+322 IIHEILLN
-330 KCGDLSY
+330 KDSGLSY

-360 VKGDNCRT
+360 IKGEDCNT
-368 VKLLEQYLEVIYE
+368 VKLLEQYLEVIYKVAKYVQKFDEGISYE
-381 AAKCVQEPY
+381 ASAESKY
-390 EKINYKGTT
+390 A
-399 GNECSEII
+399 ECDEGV
-407 KEADGSASVNDIGI
+407 KDT
-421 NKANYNKYD
+421 
-430 YLDNDGNADR
+430 
-440 ILNELED
+440 
-447 KFASIIE
+447 FASISE

-468 LPVKAKHFSSMRAIY
+468 LPVKAKHFSSMRMAY
-483 KMEKSTPDTDVYVMP
+483 EMEAATPDTDVYVMP

-505 YDGSFKDELHIET
+505 YDGSFKDEMHIDT
-518 EEFMNAGIAVT
+518 EEFIKANIPVT
-529 DYNQFDLS
+529 DYSRFDLS

-542 RIYINSPYDEYNMA
+542 KIYINSAYDEYNMA

-576 YIPYFKLMEFDRA
+576 YIPYFKLMEFDRT
-589 NYPCWFNMQYYCTVP
+589 NYPCWYNMQYYCTVP

-618 TRKMYID
+618 TRKVYID
-625 KLNEWVGDDEYSEI
+625 KLNEWAGDEQYTEI
-639 WEQKLIVY
+639 WEQKIDVY
-647 DENYFLY
+647 EESGEEHSEDELRDAGS
-654 KKEETIS
+654 KKT
-661 DTDTVSY
+661 
-668 EYNIS
+668 
-673 KSEEFSEG
+673 
-681 KPREAQNKKSIVW
+681 IVW

-705 DKYIEKAYRNIDVF
+705 DKYIEKAYRNLDVF
-719 ASSKDKIKVML
+719 ALSKDKLKVL
-730 TSEPFIDEM
+730 LISEPFLDEM
-739 IKAYSEDLYK
+739 IKTYSDELYK
-749 KWTGFIDEFNRI
+749 KWTGFIDEFNKS
-761 GIGEVVNQDDRTSDE
+761 GVGEVVSQVEDQSVE
-776 ALRKAD
+776 ALLKAN

-796 MLKKPVM
+796 AMKKPVM
-803 LMNVEV
+803 LQNVEV

>member
-6 DSYLENEIRD
+6 DSYLEDEIRD

-172 LSEHSEPDKLNKM
+172 LSEQSEPDKYNKM

-199 NEHDTKRVVQK
+199 NEHDTERVVQK

-215 YHNRTYDKSDFM
+215 YHNRTYDKSDFEK
-227 NAVRVPFEMTSVP
+227 AVRVPFEMTSVP

-268 PYYIGQKKALKENFD
+268 PYYIGQKKALKEDFD

-289 FTKSDL
+289 FSESDL
-295 LNSEKDYSAS
+295 LSNEKDYSAS
-305 LKVIAVDMKEYL
+305 LKVIAAEMKEYL
-317 SDSVD
+317 ADSVE
-322 IIREILLN
+322 IIHEILLN
-330 KCGDLSY
+330 KDSGLSY

-360 VKGDNCRT
+360 IKGEDCNT
-368 VKLLEQYLEVIYE
+368 VKFLEQYLEVIYKV
-381 AAKCVQEPY
+381 AKYVQ
-390 EKINYKGTT
+390 KF
-399 GNECSEII
+399 
-407 KEADGSASVNDIGI
+407 DG
-421 NKANYNKYD
+421 NKYAECD
-430 YLDNDGNADR
+430 
-440 ILNELED
+440 EEVKD
-447 KFASIIE
+447 KFASISE

-468 LPVKAKHFSSMRAIY
+468 LPVKAKHFGSMRMAY
-483 KMEKSTPDTDVYVMP
+483 EMEAATPDTDVYVMP

-505 YDGSFKDELHIET
+505 YDGSFKDEMHIDT
-518 EEFMNAGIAVT
+518 EEFIKANIPVT
-529 DYNQFDLS
+529 DYSRFDLS

-542 RIYINSPYDEYNMA
+542 KIYINSAYDEYNMA
-556 VSVDTRFYARNVKK
+556 VSVDTRFYARIVKK

-589 NYPCWFNMQYYCTVP
+589 NYPCWYNMQYYCTVP

-611 VYVQSEN
+611 VYVQSDN
-618 TRKMYID
+618 TRKVYID
-625 KLNEWVGDDEYSEI
+625 KLNEWVGDEKYTEI
-639 WEQKLIVY
+639 WGQKIDVY
-647 DENYFLY
+647 DDGF
-654 KKEETIS
+654 EEH
-661 DTDTVSY
+661 
-668 EYNIS
+668 
-673 KSEEFSEG
+673 SEDELRDAGSE
-681 KPREAQNKKSIVW
+681 KTIVW

-705 DKYIEKAYRNIDVF
+705 DRYIEKAYRNLDVF
-719 ASSKDKIKVML
+719 ALSKDKLKVL
-730 TSEPFIDEM
+730 LISEPFLDEM
-739 IKAYSEDLYK
+739 IKTYSDELYK
-749 KWTGFIDEFNRI
+749 KWTGFIDEFNRS
-761 GIGEVVNQDDRTSDE
+761 GIGEVVSQVEEKSVDV
-776 ALRKAD
+776 LLKAT

-796 MLKKPVM
+796 LMKKPVM
-803 LMNVEV
+803 LQNVEV

>member
-6 DSYLENEIRD
+6 DSYLEDEIRD

-80 LNKFLAVAKE
+80 FNKFLAVAKE

-140 IFIIDNISDD
+140 IFIIDNVSDD

-172 LSEHSEPDKLNKM
+172 LSEQSEPDKYNKM
-185 RALYDEAEKLLQLE
+185 RVLYDEAEKLLQLE
-199 NEHDTKRVVQK
+199 NENDTKRVVQK

-215 YHNRTYDKSDFM
+215 YHNRTYDKSDFI

-268 PYYIGQKKALKENFD
+268 PYYIGQKKALKEDFD

-289 FTKSDL
+289 FSESDL
-295 LNSEKDYSAS
+295 LSNEKDYSAS
-305 LKVIAVDMKEYL
+305 LKVIAAEMKEYL
-317 SDSVD
+317 ADSVE
-322 IIREILLN
+322 IIHEILLN
-330 KCGDLSY
+330 KDSGLSY

-360 VKGDNCRT
+360 IKGEDCNT
-368 VKLLEQYLEVIYE
+368 VKLLEQYLEVIYKV
-381 AAKCVQEPY
+381 AKYVQKFY
-390 EKINYKGTT
+390 E
-399 GNECSEII
+399 
-407 KEADGSASVNDIGI
+407 GI
-421 NKANYNKYD
+421 NHEASAENKYAECD
-430 YLDNDGNADR
+430 EGVKDT
-440 ILNELED
+440 
-447 KFASIIE
+447 FASISE

-468 LPVKAKHFSSMRAIY
+468 LPVKAKHFSSMRMAY
-483 KMEKSTPDTDVYVMP
+483 EMETATPDTDVYVMP
-498 LPYYYKE
+498 LPYYYKK
-505 YDGSFKDELHIET
+505 YDGSFKDEMHIDT
-518 EEFMNAGIAVT
+518 EEFIKANIPVT
-529 DYNQFDLS
+529 DYSRFDLS

-542 RIYINSPYDEYNMA
+542 KIYINSAYDEYNMA
-556 VSVDTRFYARNVKK
+556 VSVDTRFYARIVKK

-576 YIPYFKLMEFDRA
+576 YIPYFKLMEFDRT
-589 NYPCWFNMQYYCTVP
+589 NYPCWYNMQYYCTVP

-618 TRKMYID
+618 TRKAYID
-625 KLNEWVGDDEYSEI
+625 KLNEWAGDEQYTDI
-639 WEQKLIVY
+639 WEQKIDVY
-647 DENYFLY
+647 NESCEEHSEDELRDAGS
-654 KKEETIS
+654 KKT
-661 DTDTVSY
+661 
-668 EYNIS
+668 
-673 KSEEFSEG
+673 
-681 KPREAQNKKSIVW
+681 IVW

-705 DKYIEKAYRNIDVF
+705 DKYIEKAYRNLDVF
-719 ASSKDKIKVML
+719 ALSKDKLKVL
-730 TSEPFIDEM
+730 LISEPFLDEM
-739 IKAYSEDLYK
+739 IKTYSDELYK
-749 KWTGFIDEFNRI
+749 KWTGFIDEFNRS
-761 GIGEVVNQDDRTSDE
+761 GIGEVVSQVEDQSVE
-776 ALRKAD
+776 ALLKAN

-796 MLKKPVM
+796 LMKKPVM
-803 LMNVEV
+803 LQNVEV

>member
-1 MIKID
+1 
-6 DSYLENEIRD
+6 
-16 GFYIPSMTKRTW
+16 
-28 AMELTVLDLIDSIC
+28 MELTVLDLIDSIC
-42 SKHNITY
+42 QKHNITY

-172 LSEHSEPDKLNKM
+172 LSEQSEPDKFNKM

-199 NEHDTKRVVQK
+199 NENDTERVVQK

-215 YHNRTYDKSDFM
+215 YHNRTYDKSDFI
-227 NAVRVPFEMTSVP
+227 NAVRVPFEMTSIP

-268 PYYIGQKKALKENFD
+268 PYYIGQKKALKEDFD

-289 FTKSDL
+289 FSESDL
-295 LNSEKDYSAS
+295 LNNEKDYSAS
-305 LKVIAVDMKEYL
+305 LKVIAAEMKEYL
-317 SDSVD
+317 ADSVE
-322 IIREILLN
+322 IIHEILLN
-330 KCGDLSY
+330 KDSGLSY

-360 VKGDNCRT
+360 IKGEDCKT
-368 VKLLEQYLEVIYE
+368 VKLLEQYLEMIYKVAKYVQNFDEGISYE
-381 AAKCVQEPY
+381 A
-390 EKINYKGTT
+390 
-399 GNECSEII
+399 
-407 KEADGSASVNDIGI
+407 SAE
-421 NKANYNKYD
+421 NKYAECD
-430 YLDNDGNADR
+430 EEVKDT
-440 ILNELED
+440 
-447 KFASIIE
+447 FASISE

-468 LPVKAKHFSSMRAIY
+468 LPVKAKHFGSMRMAY
-483 KMEKSTPDTDVYVMP
+483 EMETATPDTDVYVMP

-505 YDGSFKDELHIET
+505 YDGSFKDEMHIDT
-518 EEFMNAGIAVT
+518 EEFIKANIPVT
-529 DYNQFDLS
+529 DYSRFDLS

-542 RIYINSPYDEYNMA
+542 KIYINSAYDEYNMA

-589 NYPCWFNMQYYCTVP
+589 NYPCWYNMQYYCTVP

-618 TRKMYID
+618 TRKVYID
-625 KLNEWVGDDEYSEI
+625 KLNEWVGDEKYTEI
-639 WEQKLIVY
+639 WEQKIDVY
-647 DENYFLY
+647 NESCEEHSEDELRDAGS
-654 KKEETIS
+654 KKI
-661 DTDTVSY
+661 
-668 EYNIS
+668 
-673 KSEEFSEG
+673 
-681 KPREAQNKKSIVW
+681 IVW

-705 DKYIEKAYRNIDVF
+705 DKYIEKAYRNLDVF
-719 ASSKDKIKVML
+719 ALSKDKLKVL
-730 TSEPFIDEM
+730 LISEPFLDEM
-739 IKAYSEDLYK
+739 IKTYSDELYK
-749 KWTGFIDEFNRI
+749 KWTGFIDEFNRS
-761 GIGEVVNQDDRTSDE
+761 GIGEVVSQVEDQSVE
-776 ALRKAD
+776 ALLKAN

-796 MLKKPVM
+796 LMKKPVM
-803 LMNVEV
+803 LQNVEV

>member
-6 DSYLENEIRD
+6 DSYLEDEIRD

-42 SKHNITY
+42 QKHNITY

-97 VMSFHNNDYSWK
+97 IMSFHNNDYSWK

-172 LSEHSEPDKLNKM
+172 LSEQSEPDKLNKM

-215 YHNRTYDKSDFM
+215 YHNRTYDKSDFI

-268 PYYIGQKKALKENFD
+268 PYYIGQKKALKEDFD

-289 FTKSDL
+289 FSESDL
-295 LNSEKDYSAS
+295 LSNEKDYSAS
-305 LKVIAVDMKEYL
+305 LKVIAAEMKEYL
-317 SDSVD
+317 ADSVE
-322 IIREILLN
+322 IIHEILLN
-330 KCGDLSY
+330 KDSGLSY

-360 VKGDNCRT
+360 IKGEDCNT
-368 VKLLEQYLEVIYE
+368 VKLLEQYLEVIYKV
-381 AAKCVQEPY
+381 AKYVQKFDEGISY
-390 EKINYKGTT
+390 E
-399 GNECSEII
+399 
-407 KEADGSASVNDIGI
+407 DSAE
-421 NKANYNKYD
+421 NKYAECD
-430 YLDNDGNADR
+430 EGVKDT
-440 ILNELED
+440 
-447 KFASIIE
+447 FASISE

-468 LPVKAKHFSSMRAIY
+468 LPVKAKHFSSMRMAY
-483 KMEKSTPDTDVYVMP
+483 EMEAATPDTDVYVMP

-505 YDGSFKDELHIET
+505 YDGSFKDEMHIDT
-518 EEFMNAGIAVT
+518 QEFIKANIPVT
-529 DYNQFDLS
+529 DYSRFDLS

-542 RIYINSPYDEYNMA
+542 KIYINSAYDEYNMA

-589 NYPCWFNMQYYCTVP
+589 NYPCWYNMQYYCTVP

-618 TRKMYID
+618 TRKAYID
-625 KLNEWVGDDEYSEI
+625 KLNEWVGDEKYTDI
-639 WEQKLIVY
+639 WEQKIDVY
-647 DENYFLY
+647 DDDF
-654 KKEETIS
+654 EEH
-661 DTDTVSY
+661 
-668 EYNIS
+668 
-673 KSEEFSEG
+673 SEDELRDEGSE
-681 KPREAQNKKSIVW
+681 KTIVW

-705 DKYIEKAYRNIDVF
+705 DRYIEKAYRNLDVF
-719 ASSKDKIKVML
+719 ALSKDKLKVL
-730 TSEPFIDEM
+730 LISEPFLDEM
-739 IKAYSEDLYK
+739 IKTYSDELYK
-749 KWTGFIDEFNRI
+749 NWTGFIDEFNRS
-761 GIGEVVNQDDRTSDE
+761 GIGEVVSQVEEKSVE
-776 ALRKAD
+776 ALLKAN

-796 MLKKPVM
+796 LMKKPVM
-803 LMNVEV
+803 LKNVEV

>member
-6 DSYLENEIRD
+6 DSYLEDEIRD

-215 YHNRTYDKSDFM
+215 YHNRTYDKSDFI

-268 PYYIGQKKALKENFD
+268 PYYIGQKKALKEDFD

-289 FTKSDL
+289 FSESDL
-295 LNSEKDYSAS
+295 LSNEKDYSAS
-305 LKVIAVDMKEYL
+305 LKVIAAEMKEYL
-317 SDSVD
+317 ADSVE
-322 IIREILLN
+322 IIHEILLN
-330 KCGDLSY
+330 KDSGLSY

-360 VKGDNCRT
+360 IKGEDCNT
-368 VKLLEQYLEVIYE
+368 VKLLEQYLEVIYKV
-381 AAKCVQEPY
+381 AKYVQKFY
-390 EKINYKGTT
+390 E
-399 GNECSEII
+399 
-407 KEADGSASVNDIGI
+407 GI
-421 NKANYNKYD
+421 NHEASAKNKYAECD
-430 YLDNDGNADR
+430 EGVKDT
-440 ILNELED
+440 
-447 KFASIIE
+447 FASISE

-468 LPVKAKHFSSMRAIY
+468 LPVKAKHFSSMRMAY
-483 KMEKSTPDTDVYVMP
+483 EMETATPDTDVYVMP

-505 YDGSFKDELHIET
+505 YDGSFKDEMHIDT
-518 EEFMNAGIAVT
+518 EEFIKANIPVT
-529 DYNQFDLS
+529 DYSRFDLS

-542 RIYINSPYDEYNMA
+542 KIYINSAYDEYNMA
-556 VSVDTRFYARNVKK
+556 VSVDTRFYARIVKK

-589 NYPCWFNMQYYCTVP
+589 NYPCWYNMQYYCTVP

-618 TRKMYID
+618 TRKVYID
-625 KLNEWVGDDEYSEI
+625 KLNEWAGDEKYTDI
-639 WEQKLIVY
+639 WEQKIDVY
-647 DENYFLY
+647 DESCEEHSEDELRDAGS
-654 KKEETIS
+654 KKT
-661 DTDTVSY
+661 
-668 EYNIS
+668 
-673 KSEEFSEG
+673 
-681 KPREAQNKKSIVW
+681 IVW

-705 DKYIEKAYRNIDVF
+705 DKYIEKAYRNLDVF
-719 ASSKDKIKVML
+719 ALSKDKLKVL
-730 TSEPFIDEM
+730 LISEPFLDEM
-739 IKAYSEDLYK
+739 IKTYSDELYK
-749 KWTGFIDEFNRI
+749 KWIGFIDEFNRS
-761 GIGEVVNQDDRTSDE
+761 GIGEVVSQGEEKSVE
-776 ALRKAD
+776 ALLKAN

-796 MLKKPVM
+796 LMKKPVM
-803 LMNVEV
+803 LQNVEV

>member
-6 DSYLENEIRD
+6 DSYLEDEIRD

-172 LSEHSEPDKLNKM
+172 LSEQSEPDKFNKM
-185 RALYDEAEKLLQLE
+185 RTIYDEAEKLLQLE

-215 YHNRTYDKSDFM
+215 YHNRTYDKSDFI

-268 PYYIGQKKALKENFD
+268 PYYIGQKKALKEDFD

-289 FTKSDL
+289 FSESDL
-295 LNSEKDYSAS
+295 LSNEKDYSAS
-305 LKVIAVDMKEYL
+305 LKVIAAEMKEYL
-317 SDSVD
+317 ADSVE
-322 IIREILLN
+322 IIHEILLN
-330 KCGDLSY
+330 KDSGLSY

-360 VKGDNCRT
+360 IKGEDCNT
-368 VKLLEQYLEVIYE
+368 VKLLEQYLEVIYKV
-381 AAKCVQEPY
+381 AKYVQKFY
-390 EKINYKGTT
+390 E
-399 GNECSEII
+399 
-407 KEADGSASVNDIGI
+407 GI
-421 NKANYNKYD
+421 NHEASAESKYAECD
-430 YLDNDGNADR
+430 EEVKDT
-440 ILNELED
+440 
-447 KFASIIE
+447 FASISE

-468 LPVKAKHFSSMRAIY
+468 LPVKAKHFSSMRMAY
-483 KMEKSTPDTDVYVMP
+483 EMETVTPDTDVYVMP

-505 YDGSFKDELHIET
+505 YDGSFKDEMHIDT
-518 EEFMNAGIAVT
+518 EEFIKANIPVT
-529 DYNQFDLS
+529 DYSRFDLS

-542 RIYINSPYDEYNMA
+542 KIYINSAYDEYNMA

-589 NYPCWFNMQYYCTVP
+589 NYPCWYNMQYYCTVP

-618 TRKMYID
+618 TRKVYID
-625 KLNEWVGDDEYSEI
+625 KLNEWAGNEKYTDI
-639 WEQKLIVY
+639 WEQKIDVY
-647 DENYFLY
+647 DDGFEEHSEDELRDEGS
-654 KKEETIS
+654 KKT
-661 DTDTVSY
+661 
-668 EYNIS
+668 
-673 KSEEFSEG
+673 
-681 KPREAQNKKSIVW
+681 IVW

-705 DKYIEKAYRNIDVF
+705 DRYIEKAYRNLDVF
-719 ASSKDKIKVML
+719 ALSKDKLKVL
-730 TSEPFIDEM
+730 LISEPFLDEM
-739 IKAYSEDLYK
+739 IKTYSDELYK
-749 KWTGFIDEFNRI
+749 KWTGFIDEFNKS
-761 GIGEVVNQDDRTSDE
+761 GVGEVVSQVEDQSVE
-776 ALRKAD
+776 ALLNAN

-796 MLKKPVM
+796 LMKKPVM
-803 LMNVEV
+803 LQNVEV

>member
-1 MIKID
+1 
-6 DSYLENEIRD
+6 
-16 GFYIPSMTKRTW
+16 
-28 AMELTVLDLIDSIC
+28 MELTVLDLIDSIC

-172 LSEHSEPDKLNKM
+172 LSEQSEPDKLNKM

-199 NEHDTKRVVQK
+199 NEHDTERVVQK

-268 PYYIGQKKALKENFD
+268 PYYIGQKKALKEDFD

-289 FTKSDL
+289 FSESDL
-295 LNSEKDYSAS
+295 LSNEKDYSAS
-305 LKVIAVDMKEYL
+305 LKVIAAEMKEYL
-317 SDSVD
+317 ADSVE
-322 IIREILLN
+322 IIHEILLN
-330 KCGDLSY
+330 KDSGLSY

-360 VKGDNCRT
+360 IKGEDCNT
-368 VKLLEQYLEVIYE
+368 VKLLEQYLEVIYKV
-381 AAKCVQEPY
+381 AKYVQKFDEGISY
-390 EKINYKGTT
+390 E
-399 GNECSEII
+399 E
-407 KEADGSASVNDIGI
+407 SAE
-421 NKANYNKYD
+421 NKYAECD
-430 YLDNDGNADR
+430 EEVKDT
-440 ILNELED
+440 
-447 KFASIIE
+447 FASISE

-468 LPVKAKHFSSMRAIY
+468 LPVKAKHFGSMRMAY
-483 KMEKSTPDTDVYVMP
+483 EMEAATPDTDVYVMP

-505 YDGSFKDELHIET
+505 YDGSFKDEMHIDT
-518 EEFMNAGIAVT
+518 EEFIKANIPVT
-529 DYNQFDLS
+529 DYSRFDLS

-542 RIYINSPYDEYNMA
+542 KIYINSAYDEYNMA

-589 NYPCWFNMQYYCTVP
+589 NYPCWYNMQYYCTVP

-618 TRKMYID
+618 TRKVYID
-625 KLNEWVGDDEYSEI
+625 KLNEWAGDEKYTDI
-639 WEQKLIVY
+639 WEQKIDVY
-647 DENYFLY
+647 NESCEEHSEDELR
-654 KKEETIS
+654 
-661 DTDTVSY
+661 DAG
-668 EYNIS
+668 
-673 KSEEFSEG
+673 SE
-681 KPREAQNKKSIVW
+681 KTIVW

-705 DKYIEKAYRNIDVF
+705 DRYIEKAYRNLDVF
-719 ASSKDKIKVML
+719 ALSKDKLKVL
-730 TSEPFIDEM
+730 LISEPFLDEM
-739 IKAYSEDLYK
+739 IKTYSDELYK
-749 KWTGFIDEFNRI
+749 KWTGFIDEFNRS
-761 GIGEVVNQDDRTSDE
+761 GIGEVVSQVEEKSVE
-776 ALRKAD
+776 ALLKAN

-796 MLKKPVM
+796 LMKKPVM
-803 LMNVEV
+803 LQNVEV

>member
-6 DSYLENEIRD
+6 DSYLEDEIRD

-172 LSEHSEPDKLNKM
+172 LSEQSEPDKLNKM

-215 YHNRTYDKSDFM
+215 YHNRTYDKSDFI

-268 PYYIGQKKALKENFD
+268 PYYIGQKKALKEDFD

-289 FTKSDL
+289 FSESDL
-295 LNSEKDYSAS
+295 LSNEKDYSAS
-305 LKVIAVDMKEYL
+305 LKVIAAEMKEYL
-317 SDSVD
+317 ADSVE
-322 IIREILLN
+322 IIHEILLN
-330 KCGDLSY
+330 KDSGLSY

-360 VKGDNCRT
+360 IKGEDCNT
-368 VKLLEQYLEVIYE
+368 VKLLEQYLEVIYKV
-381 AAKCVQEPY
+381 AKYVQRFDGS
-390 EKINYKGTT
+390 INYEESAESKYA
-399 GNECSEII
+399 ECDEEV
-407 KEADGSASVNDIGI
+407 KDT
-421 NKANYNKYD
+421 
-430 YLDNDGNADR
+430 
-440 ILNELED
+440 
-447 KFASIIE
+447 FASISE

-468 LPVKAKHFSSMRAIY
+468 LPVKAKHFSSMRIAY
-483 KMEKSTPDTDVYVMP
+483 EMEAATPDTDVYVMP

-505 YDGSFKDELHIET
+505 YDGSFKDEMHIDT
-518 EEFMNAGIAVT
+518 EEFIKANIPVT
-529 DYNQFDLS
+529 DYSRFDLS

-542 RIYINSPYDEYNMA
+542 KIYINSAYDEYNMA

-625 KLNEWVGDDEYSEI
+625 KLNEWAGDEKYTDI
-639 WEQKLIVY
+639 WEQKIDVY
-647 DENYFLY
+647 ADGCEEHSEDELRDAGS
-654 KKEETIS
+654 KKT
-661 DTDTVSY
+661 
-668 EYNIS
+668 
-673 KSEEFSEG
+673 
-681 KPREAQNKKSIVW
+681 IVW

-705 DKYIEKAYRNIDVF
+705 DRYIEKAYRNLDVF
-719 ASSKDKIKVML
+719 ALTKDKLKVL
-730 TSEPFIDEM
+730 LISEPFLDEM
-739 IKAYSEDLYK
+739 IKTYSDELYK
-749 KWTGFIDEFNRI
+749 KWTGFIDEFNRS
-761 GIGEVVNQDDRTSDE
+761 GIGEVVSQVEDQSVE
-776 ALRKAD
+776 ALLKAN

>member
-6 DSYLENEIRD
+6 DSYLEDEIRD

-172 LSEHSEPDKLNKM
+172 LSEQSEPDKFNKM
-185 RALYDEAEKLLQLE
+185 RVLYDEAEKLLQLE
-199 NEHDTKRVVQK
+199 NEHDTERVVQK

-215 YHNRTYDKSDFM
+215 YHNRTYDKSDFI

-268 PYYIGQKKALKENFD
+268 PYYIGQKKALKEDFD

-289 FTKSDL
+289 FSESDL
-295 LNSEKDYSAS
+295 LSNEKDYSAS
-305 LKVIAVDMKEYL
+305 LKVIAAEMKEYL
-317 SDSVD
+317 ADSVE
-322 IIREILLN
+322 IIHEILLN
-330 KCGDLSY
+330 KDSGLSY

-360 VKGDNCRT
+360 IKGEDCNT
-368 VKLLEQYLEVIYE
+368 VKLLEQYLEVIYKV
-381 AAKCVQEPY
+381 AKYVQKFDE
-390 EKINYKGTT
+390 
-399 GNECSEII
+399 
-407 KEADGSASVNDIGI
+407 
-421 NKANYNKYD
+421 NKYAECD
-430 YLDNDGNADR
+430 EEVKDT
-440 ILNELED
+440 
-447 KFASIIE
+447 FASISE

-468 LPVKAKHFSSMRAIY
+468 LPVKAKHFSSMRMAY
-483 KMEKSTPDTDVYVMP
+483 EMETATPDTDVYVMP

-505 YDGSFKDELHIET
+505 YDGSFKDEMHIDT
-518 EEFMNAGIAVT
+518 EEFIKANIPVT
-529 DYNQFDLS
+529 DYSRFDLS

-542 RIYINSPYDEYNMA
+542 KIYINSAYDEYNMA
-556 VSVDTRFYARNVKK
+556 VSVDTRFYARIVKK

-589 NYPCWFNMQYYCTVP
+589 NYPCWYNMQYYCTVP

-618 TRKMYID
+618 TRKVYID
-625 KLNEWVGDDEYSEI
+625 KLNEWVGDEKYTEI
-639 WEQKLIVY
+639 WEQKIDVY
-647 DENYFLY
+647 DDGFEEHSEDELRDAGS
-654 KKEETIS
+654 KKT
-661 DTDTVSY
+661 
-668 EYNIS
+668 
-673 KSEEFSEG
+673 
-681 KPREAQNKKSIVW
+681 IVW

-705 DKYIEKAYRNIDVF
+705 DRYIEKAYRNLDVF
-719 ASSKDKIKVML
+719 ALSKDKLKVL
-730 TSEPFIDEM
+730 LISEPFLDEM
-739 IKAYSEDLYK
+739 IKTYSDELYK
-749 KWTGFIDEFNRI
+749 KWTGFIDEFNRS
-761 GIGEVVNQDDRTSDE
+761 GIGEVVSQVEDQSVE
-776 ALRKAD
+776 ALLKAN

-796 MLKKPVM
+796 LMKKPVM
-803 LMNVEV
+803 LQNVEV

>member
-6 DSYLENEIRD
+6 DSYLEDEIRD

-172 LSEHSEPDKLNKM
+172 LSEQSEPDKLNKM

-199 NEHDTKRVVQK
+199 NENDTERVVQK

-215 YHNRTYDKSDFM
+215 YHNRTYDKSDFI

-268 PYYIGQKKALKENFD
+268 PYYIGQKKALKEDFD

-289 FTKSDL
+289 FSESDL
-295 LNSEKDYSAS
+295 LSNEKDYSAS
-305 LKVIAVDMKEYL
+305 LKVIAAEMKEYL
-317 SDSVD
+317 ADSVE
-322 IIREILLN
+322 IIHEILLN
-330 KCGDLSY
+330 KDSGLSY

-360 VKGDNCRT
+360 IKGEDCNT
-368 VKLLEQYLEVIYE
+368 VKLLEQYLEVIYKVAKYVQKFDEGISYE
-381 AAKCVQEPY
+381 ASAESKY
-390 EKINYKGTT
+390 A
-399 GNECSEII
+399 ECDEGV
-407 KEADGSASVNDIGI
+407 KDT
-421 NKANYNKYD
+421 
-430 YLDNDGNADR
+430 
-440 ILNELED
+440 
-447 KFASIIE
+447 FASISE

-468 LPVKAKHFSSMRAIY
+468 LPVKAKHFGSMRMAY
-483 KMEKSTPDTDVYVMP
+483 EMEAATPDTDVYVMP

-505 YDGSFKDELHIET
+505 YDGSFKDEMHIDT
-518 EEFMNAGIAVT
+518 EEFIKANIPVT
-529 DYNQFDLS
+529 DYSRFDLS

-542 RIYINSPYDEYNMA
+542 KIYINSAYDEYNMA

-589 NYPCWFNMQYYCTVP
+589 NYPCWYNMQYYCTVP

-618 TRKMYID
+618 TRKVYID
-625 KLNEWVGDDEYSEI
+625 KLNEWAGDEKYTDI
-639 WEQKLIVY
+639 WEQKIDVY
-647 DENYFLY
+647 ADGFEEHSEDELRDAGS
-654 KKEETIS
+654 KKT
-661 DTDTVSY
+661 
-668 EYNIS
+668 
-673 KSEEFSEG
+673 
-681 KPREAQNKKSIVW
+681 IVW

-705 DKYIEKAYRNIDVF
+705 DRYIEKAYRNLDVF
-719 ASSKDKIKVML
+719 ALSKDKLKVL
-730 TSEPFIDEM
+730 LISEPFLDEM
-739 IKAYSEDLYK
+739 IKTYSDELYK
-749 KWTGFIDEFNRI
+749 KWTGFIDEFNRS
-761 GIGEVVNQDDRTSDE
+761 GIGEVVSQVEEKSVE
-776 ALRKAD
+776 ALLKAN

-796 MLKKPVM
+796 LMKKPVM
-803 LMNVEV
+803 LQNVEV

>member
-6 DSYLENEIRD
+6 DSYLEDEIRD

-80 LNKFLAVAKE
+80 FNKFLAVAKE

-97 VMSFHNNDYSWK
+97 IMSFHNNDYSWK

-172 LSEHSEPDKLNKM
+172 LSEQSEPDKLNKM

-215 YHNRTYDKSDFM
+215 YHNRTYDKSDFI

-268 PYYIGQKKALKENFD
+268 PYYIGQKKALKEDFD

-289 FTKSDL
+289 FSESDL
-295 LNSEKDYSAS
+295 LSNEKDYSAS
-305 LKVIAVDMKEYL
+305 LKVIAAEMKEYL
-317 SDSVD
+317 ADSVE
-322 IIREILLN
+322 IIHEILLN
-330 KCGDLSY
+330 KDSGLSY

-360 VKGDNCRT
+360 IKGEDCNT
-368 VKLLEQYLEVIYE
+368 VKLLEQYLEVIYKVAKYVQKFDEGISYE
-381 AAKCVQEPY
+381 ASAESKY
-390 EKINYKGTT
+390 A
-399 GNECSEII
+399 ECDEEV
-407 KEADGSASVNDIGI
+407 KDT
-421 NKANYNKYD
+421 
-430 YLDNDGNADR
+430 
-440 ILNELED
+440 
-447 KFASIIE
+447 FASISD

-468 LPVKAKHFSSMRAIY
+468 LPVKAKHFSSMRMAY
-483 KMEKSTPDTDVYVMP
+483 EMETATPDTDVYVMP

-505 YDGSFKDELHIET
+505 YDGSFKDEMHIDT
-518 EEFMNAGIAVT
+518 EEFIKANIPVT
-529 DYNQFDLS
+529 DYSRFDLS

-542 RIYINSPYDEYNMA
+542 KIYINSAYDEYNMA

-589 NYPCWFNMQYYCTVP
+589 NYPCWYNMQYYCTVP

-618 TRKMYID
+618 TRKAYID
-625 KLNEWVGDDEYSEI
+625 KLNEWVGDEKYTDI
-639 WEQKLIVY
+639 WEQKIDVY
-647 DENYFLY
+647 NESCEKHSEDELRDAGS
-654 KKEETIS
+654 KKT
-661 DTDTVSY
+661 
-668 EYNIS
+668 
-673 KSEEFSEG
+673 
-681 KPREAQNKKSIVW
+681 IVW

-705 DKYIEKAYRNIDVF
+705 DKYIEKAYRNLDVF
-719 ASSKDKIKVML
+719 ALSKDKLKVL
-730 TSEPFIDEM
+730 LNSEPFLDEM
-739 IKAYSEDLYK
+739 IKNYSDELYK
-749 KWTGFIDEFNRI
+749 KWTGFIDEFNRS
-761 GIGEVVNQDDRTSDE
+761 GIGEVVSQVEEKSVDV
-776 ALRKAD
+776 LLKAT

-796 MLKKPVM
+796 LMKKPVM
-803 LMNVEV
+803 LQNVEV

>member
-6 DSYLENEIRD
+6 DSYLEDEIRD

-172 LSEHSEPDKLNKM
+172 LSEQSEPDKLNKM

-199 NEHDTKRVVQK
+199 NEHDTERVVQK

-215 YHNRTYDKSDFM
+215 YHNRTYDKSDFI

-268 PYYIGQKKALKENFD
+268 PYYIGQKKALKEDFD

-289 FTKSDL
+289 FSESDL
-295 LNSEKDYSAS
+295 LSNEKDYSAS
-305 LKVIAVDMKEYL
+305 LKVIAAEMKEYL
-317 SDSVD
+317 ADSVE
-322 IIREILLN
+322 IIHEILLN
-330 KCGDLSY
+330 KDSGLSY

-360 VKGDNCRT
+360 IKGEDCNT
-368 VKLLEQYLEVIYE
+368 VKLLEQYLEVIYKVAKYVQKFDEGISYE
-381 AAKCVQEPY
+381 ASAESKY
-390 EKINYKGTT
+390 A
-399 GNECSEII
+399 ECDEGV
-407 KEADGSASVNDIGI
+407 KDT
-421 NKANYNKYD
+421 
-430 YLDNDGNADR
+430 
-440 ILNELED
+440 
-447 KFASIIE
+447 FASISE

-468 LPVKAKHFSSMRAIY
+468 LPVKAKHFSSMRMAY
-483 KMEKSTPDTDVYVMP
+483 ETEAATPDTDVYVMP

-505 YDGSFKDELHIET
+505 YDGSFKDEMHIDT
-518 EEFMNAGIAVT
+518 EEFIKANIPVT
-529 DYNQFDLS
+529 DYSRFDLS

-542 RIYINSPYDEYNMA
+542 KIYINSAYDEYNMA

-589 NYPCWFNMQYYCTVP
+589 NYPCWYNMQYYCTVP

-618 TRKMYID
+618 TRKVYID
-625 KLNEWVGDDEYSEI
+625 KLNEWVGDEKYTDI
-639 WEQKLIVY
+639 WEQKIDVY
-647 DENYFLY
+647 NESCEEHSEDELRDAGS
-654 KKEETIS
+654 KKT
-661 DTDTVSY
+661 
-668 EYNIS
+668 
-673 KSEEFSEG
+673 
-681 KPREAQNKKSIVW
+681 IVW

-705 DKYIEKAYRNIDVF
+705 DRYIEKAYRNLDVF
-719 ASSKDKIKVML
+719 ALSKDKLKVL
-730 TSEPFIDEM
+730 LISEPFLDEM
-739 IKAYSEDLYK
+739 IKTYSDELYK
-749 KWTGFIDEFNRI
+749 KWTGFIDEFNRS
-761 GIGEVVNQDDRTSDE
+761 GIGEVVSQVEEKSVE
-776 ALRKAD
+776 ALLKAN

-796 MLKKPVM
+796 LMKKPVM
-803 LMNVEV
+803 LQNVEV

>member
-1 MIKID
+1 
-6 DSYLENEIRD
+6 
-16 GFYIPSMTKRTW
+16 
-28 AMELTVLDLIDSIC
+28 MELTVLDLIDSIC

-97 VMSFHNNDYSWK
+97 IMSFHNNDYSWK

-160 VKRLLNE
+160 IKRLLNE

-172 LSEHSEPDKLNKM
+172 LSEQSEPDKLNKM

-199 NEHDTKRVVQK
+199 NEHDTERVVQK

-215 YHNRTYDKSDFM
+215 YHNRTYDKSDFI

-268 PYYIGQKKALKENFD
+268 PYYIGQKKALKEDFD
-283 YPATYK
+283 YPVTYK
-289 FTKSDL
+289 FSESDL
-295 LNSEKDYSAS
+295 LSNEKDYSAS
-305 LKVIAVDMKEYL
+305 LKVIAAEMKEYL
-317 SDSVD
+317 ADSVE
-322 IIREILLN
+322 IIHEILLN
-330 KCGDLSY
+330 KDSGLSY

-360 VKGDNCRT
+360 IKGEDCNT
-368 VKLLEQYLEVIYE
+368 VKILEQYLEVIYKVAKYVQKFDEGISYE
-381 AAKCVQEPY
+381 ASAESKY
-390 EKINYKGTT
+390 A
-399 GNECSEII
+399 ECDEGV
-407 KEADGSASVNDIGI
+407 KDT
-421 NKANYNKYD
+421 
-430 YLDNDGNADR
+430 
-440 ILNELED
+440 
-447 KFASIIE
+447 FASISE

-468 LPVKAKHFSSMRAIY
+468 LPVKAKHFGSMRMAY
-483 KMEKSTPDTDVYVMP
+483 EMETATPDTDVYVMP

-505 YDGSFKDELHIET
+505 YDGSFKDEMHIDT
-518 EEFMNAGIAVT
+518 EEFIKANIPVT
-529 DYNQFDLS
+529 DYSRFDLS

-542 RIYINSPYDEYNMA
+542 KIYINSAYDEYNMA

-589 NYPCWFNMQYYCTVP
+589 NYPCWYNMQYYCTVP

-618 TRKMYID
+618 TRKVYID

-661 DTDTVSY
+661 DTDTVKY

-673 KSEEFSEG
+673 KCEEFSEG
-681 KPREAQNKKSIVW
+681 KLREAQNIKSIVW

-705 DKYIEKAYRNIDVF
+705 DRYIEKAYRNLDVF
-719 ASSKDKIKVML
+719 ALSKDKLKVLLM
-730 TSEPFIDEM
+730 SEPFLDEM
-739 IKAYSEDLYK
+739 IKTYSDELYK
-749 KWTGFIDEFNRI
+749 KWTGFIDEFNRS
-761 GIGEVVNQDDRTSDE
+761 GIGEVVSQVEEKSVE
-776 ALRKAD
+776 ALLKAN

-796 MLKKPVM
+796 LMKKPVM
-803 LMNVEV
+803 LQNVEV

>member
-6 DSYLENEIRD
+6 DSYLEDEIRD

-97 VMSFHNNDYSWK
+97 IMSFHNNDYSWK

-172 LSEHSEPDKLNKM
+172 LSEQSEPDKFNKM

-199 NEHDTKRVVQK
+199 NENDTERVVQK

-215 YHNRTYDKSDFM
+215 YHNRTYDKSDFI

-268 PYYIGQKKALKENFD
+268 PYYIGQKKALKEDFD

-289 FTKSDL
+289 FSESDL
-295 LNSEKDYSAS
+295 LSNEKDYSAS
-305 LKVIAVDMKEYL
+305 LKVIAAEMKEYL
-317 SDSVD
+317 ADSVE
-322 IIREILLN
+322 IIHEILLN
-330 KCGDLSY
+330 KDSGLSY

-360 VKGDNCRT
+360 IKGEDCNT
-368 VKLLEQYLEVIYE
+368 VKLLEQYLEVIYKV
-381 AAKCVQEPY
+381 AKYVQKFDE
-390 EKINYKGTT
+390 
-399 GNECSEII
+399 
-407 KEADGSASVNDIGI
+407 
-421 NKANYNKYD
+421 NKYAECD
-430 YLDNDGNADR
+430 EEVKDT
-440 ILNELED
+440 
-447 KFASIIE
+447 FASISE

-468 LPVKAKHFSSMRAIY
+468 LPVKAKHFSSMRMAY
-483 KMEKSTPDTDVYVMP
+483 EMETATPDTDVYVMP

-505 YDGSFKDELHIET
+505 YDGSFKDEMNIDT
-518 EEFMNAGIAVT
+518 EEFIKANIPVT
-529 DYNQFDLS
+529 DYSRFDLS

-542 RIYINSPYDEYNMA
+542 KIYINSAYDEYNMA

-589 NYPCWFNMQYYCTVP
+589 NYPCWYNMQYYCTVP

-618 TRKMYID
+618 TRKVYID
-625 KLNEWVGDDEYSEI
+625 KLNEWVGDEKYTEI
-639 WEQKLIVY
+639 WEQKIDVY
-647 DENYFLY
+647 DDGFEEHSEDELMDAGS
-654 KKEETIS
+654 KKT
-661 DTDTVSY
+661 
-668 EYNIS
+668 
-673 KSEEFSEG
+673 
-681 KPREAQNKKSIVW
+681 IVW

-705 DKYIEKAYRNIDVF
+705 DRYIEKAYRNLDVF
-719 ASSKDKIKVML
+719 ALSKDKLKVL
-730 TSEPFIDEM
+730 LISEPFLDEM
-739 IKAYSEDLYK
+739 IKTYSDELYK
-749 KWTGFIDEFNRI
+749 KWTGFIDEFNRS
-761 GIGEVVNQDDRTSDE
+761 GIGEVVSQVEDQSVE
-776 ALRKAD
+776 ALLKAN

-796 MLKKPVM
+796 LMKKPVM
-803 LMNVEV
+803 LQNVEV

>member
-1 MIKID
+1 
-6 DSYLENEIRD
+6 
-16 GFYIPSMTKRTW
+16 
-28 AMELTVLDLIDSIC
+28 MELTVLDLIDSIC

-172 LSEHSEPDKLNKM
+172 LSEQSEPDKLNKM

-215 YHNRTYDKSDFM
+215 YHNRTYDKSDFI

-268 PYYIGQKKALKENFD
+268 PYYIGQKKALKEDFD

-289 FTKSDL
+289 FSESDL
-295 LNSEKDYSAS
+295 LSNEKDYSAS
-305 LKVIAVDMKEYL
+305 LKVIAAEMKEYL
-317 SDSVD
+317 ADSVE
-322 IIREILLN
+322 IIHEILLN
-330 KCGDLSY
+330 KDSGLSY

-360 VKGDNCRT
+360 IKGEDCNT
-368 VKLLEQYLEVIYE
+368 VKLLEQYLEVIYKV
-381 AAKCVQEPY
+381 AKYVQ
-390 EKINYKGTT
+390 KF
-399 GNECSEII
+399 
-407 KEADGSASVNDIGI
+407 DG
-421 NKANYNKYD
+421 NKYAECD
-430 YLDNDGNADR
+430 
-440 ILNELED
+440 EEVKD
-447 KFASIIE
+447 KFASISE

-468 LPVKAKHFSSMRAIY
+468 LPVKAKHFSSMRMAY
-483 KMEKSTPDTDVYVMP
+483 ETEVATPDTDVYVMP

-505 YDGSFKDELHIET
+505 YDGSFKDEMHIDT
-518 EEFMNAGIAVT
+518 EEFIKANIPVT
-529 DYNQFDLS
+529 DYSRFDLS

-542 RIYINSPYDEYNMA
+542 KIYINSAYDEYNMA

-589 NYPCWFNMQYYCTVP
+589 NYPCWYNMQYYCTVP

-618 TRKMYID
+618 TRKAYID
-625 KLNEWVGDDEYSEI
+625 KLNEWAGDEQYTDI
-639 WEQKLIVY
+639 WEQKIDVY
-647 DENYFLY
+647 NESCEEHSEDELRDAGS
-654 KKEETIS
+654 KKT
-661 DTDTVSY
+661 
-668 EYNIS
+668 
-673 KSEEFSEG
+673 
-681 KPREAQNKKSIVW
+681 IVW

-705 DKYIEKAYRNIDVF
+705 DRYIEKAYRNLDVF
-719 ASSKDKIKVML
+719 ALSKDKLKVL
-730 TSEPFIDEM
+730 LISEPFLDEM
-739 IKAYSEDLYK
+739 IKTYSDELYK
-749 KWTGFIDEFNRI
+749 KWTGFIDEFNRS
-761 GIGEVVNQDDRTSDE
+761 GIGEVVSQVEDQSVE
-776 ALRKAD
+776 ALLKAN

-796 MLKKPVM
+796 LMKKPVM
-803 LMNVEV
+803 LQNVEV

>member
-6 DSYLENEIRD
+6 DSYLEDEIRD

-97 VMSFHNNDYSWK
+97 IMSFHNNDYSWK

-172 LSEHSEPDKLNKM
+172 LSEQSEPDKLNKM

-199 NEHDTKRVVQK
+199 NEHDTERVVQK

-268 PYYIGQKKALKENFD
+268 PYYIGQKKALKEDFD

-289 FTKSDL
+289 FSESDL
-295 LNSEKDYSAS
+295 LSNEKDYSAS
-305 LKVIAVDMKEYL
+305 LKVIAAEMKEYL
-317 SDSVD
+317 ADSVE
-322 IIREILLN
+322 IIHEILLN
-330 KCGDLSY
+330 RDSGLSY

-347 QNNIVSFGTLTES
+347 QNNIVSFGTLAES
-360 VKGDNCRT
+360 IKGEDCNT
-368 VKLLEQYLEVIYE
+368 VKLLEQYLEVIYKV
-381 AAKCVQEPY
+381 AKYVQKFDES
-390 EKINYKGTT
+390 INY
-399 GNECSEII
+399 
-407 KEADGSASVNDIGI
+407 EASAE
-421 NKANYNKYD
+421 NKYAECD
-430 YLDNDGNADR
+430 EEVKDT
-440 ILNELED
+440 
-447 KFASIIE
+447 FASISE

-468 LPVKAKHFSSMRAIY
+468 LPVKAKHFGSMRMAY
-483 KMEKSTPDTDVYVMP
+483 EMETATPDTDVYVMP

-505 YDGSFKDELHIET
+505 YDGSFKDEMHIDT
-518 EEFMNAGIAVT
+518 EEFIKANIPVT
-529 DYNQFDLS
+529 DYSRFDLS

-542 RIYINSPYDEYNMA
+542 KIYINSAYDEYNMA

-576 YIPYFKLMEFDRA
+576 YIPYFKLMEFDRT
-589 NYPCWFNMQYYCTVP
+589 NYPCWYNMQYYCTVP

-618 TRKMYID
+618 TRKVYID
-625 KLNEWVGDDEYSEI
+625 KLNEWVGDEKYTDI
-639 WEQKLIVY
+639 WEQKIDVY
-647 DENYFLY
+647 TDGFEEHSEDELRDAGS
-654 KKEETIS
+654 KKT
-661 DTDTVSY
+661 
-668 EYNIS
+668 
-673 KSEEFSEG
+673 
-681 KPREAQNKKSIVW
+681 IVW

-705 DKYIEKAYRNIDVF
+705 DKYIEKAYRNLDVF
-719 ASSKDKIKVML
+719 ALSKDKLKVL
-730 TSEPFIDEM
+730 LISEPFLDEM
-739 IKAYSEDLYK
+739 IKTYSDELYK
-749 KWTGFIDEFNRI
+749 KWTGFIDEFNRS
-761 GIGEVVNQDDRTSDE
+761 GIGEVVSQVEEKSVE
-776 ALRKAD
+776 ALLRAN

-796 MLKKPVM
+796 LMKKPVM
-803 LMNVEV
+803 LQNVEV

>member
-6 DSYLENEIRD
+6 DSYLEDEIRD

-150 DSIEQSRNEQ
+150 DSIERSRNEQ
-160 VKRLLNE
+160 VRRLLNE

-172 LSEHSEPDKLNKM
+172 LSEQSEPDKLNKM

-199 NEHDTKRVVQK
+199 NENDTKRVVQK

-215 YHNRTYDKSDFM
+215 YHNRTYDKSDFI

-268 PYYIGQKKALKENFD
+268 PYYIGQKNALKEDFD

-289 FTKSDL
+289 FSESDL
-295 LNSEKDYSAS
+295 LSNEKDYSAS
-305 LKVIAVDMKEYL
+305 LKVIAAEMKEYL
-317 SDSVD
+317 ADSVE
-322 IIREILLN
+322 IIHEILLN
-330 KCGDLSY
+330 KDSGLSY

-360 VKGDNCRT
+360 IKGEDCNT
-368 VKLLEQYLEVIYE
+368 VKLLEQYLEVIYKVAKYVQKFDEGISYE
-381 AAKCVQEPY
+381 ASAESKY
-390 EKINYKGTT
+390 A
-399 GNECSEII
+399 ECDEEV
-407 KEADGSASVNDIGI
+407 KDT
-421 NKANYNKYD
+421 
-430 YLDNDGNADR
+430 
-440 ILNELED
+440 
-447 KFASIIE
+447 FASISD

-468 LPVKAKHFSSMRAIY
+468 LPVKAKHFSSMRMAY
-483 KMEKSTPDTDVYVMP
+483 EMETATPDTDVYVMP

-505 YDGSFKDELHIET
+505 YDGSFKDEMHIDT
-518 EEFMNAGIAVT
+518 EEFIKANIPVT
-529 DYNQFDLS
+529 DYSRFDLS

-542 RIYINSPYDEYNMA
+542 KIYINSAYDEYNMA

-589 NYPCWFNMQYYCTVP
+589 NYPCWYNMQYYCTVP

-618 TRKMYID
+618 TRKVYID
-625 KLNEWVGDDEYSEI
+625 KLNEWVGDEKYTDI
-639 WEQKLIVY
+639 WEQKIDVY
-647 DENYFLY
+647 ADGCEEHSEDELRDAGS
-654 KKEETIS
+654 KKT
-661 DTDTVSY
+661 
-668 EYNIS
+668 
-673 KSEEFSEG
+673 
-681 KPREAQNKKSIVW
+681 IVW

-705 DKYIEKAYRNIDVF
+705 DRYIEKAYRNLDVF
-719 ASSKDKIKVML
+719 ALTKDKLKVL
-730 TSEPFIDEM
+730 LISEPFLDEM
-739 IKAYSEDLYK
+739 IKTYSDELYK
-749 KWTGFIDEFNRI
+749 KWTGFIDEFNKS
-761 GIGEVVNQDDRTSDE
+761 GVGEVVSQVEDQSVE
-776 ALRKAD
+776 ALLKAN

-796 MLKKPVM
+796 AMKKPVM
-803 LMNVEV
+803 LQNVEV

>member
-6 DSYLENEIRD
+6 DSYLEDEIRD

-172 LSEHSEPDKLNKM
+172 LSEQSEPDKLNKM

-199 NEHDTKRVVQK
+199 NEHDTERVVQK

-215 YHNRTYDKSDFM
+215 YHNRTYDKSDFI

-268 PYYIGQKKALKENFD
+268 PYYIGQKKALKEDFD
-283 YPATYK
+283 YPVTYK
-289 FTKSDL
+289 FSESDL
-295 LNSEKDYSAS
+295 LSNEKDYSAS
-305 LKVIAVDMKEYL
+305 LKMIAAEMKEYL
-317 SDSVD
+317 ADSVE
-322 IIREILLN
+322 IIYEILLN
-330 KCGDLSY
+330 KDSGLSY

-360 VKGDNCRT
+360 IKGEDCNT
-368 VKLLEQYLEVIYE
+368 VKILEQYLEVIYKV
-381 AAKCVQEPY
+381 AKYVQ
-390 EKINYKGTT
+390 KF
-399 GNECSEII
+399 NE
-407 KEADGSASVNDIGI
+407 
-421 NKANYNKYD
+421 NKYAECD
-430 YLDNDGNADR
+430 EEVKDT
-440 ILNELED
+440 
-447 KFASIIE
+447 FASISE

-468 LPVKAKHFSSMRAIY
+468 LPVKAKHFSSMRMAY
-483 KMEKSTPDTDVYVMP
+483 EMEAATPDTDVYVMP

-505 YDGSFKDELHIET
+505 YDGSFKDEMHIDT
-518 EEFMNAGIAVT
+518 EEFIKANIPVT
-529 DYNQFDLS
+529 DYSRFDLS

-542 RIYINSPYDEYNMA
+542 KIYINSAYDEYNMA
-556 VSVDTRFYARNVKK
+556 VSVDTRFYARIVKK

-589 NYPCWFNMQYYCTVP
+589 NYPCWYNMQYYCTVP

-618 TRKMYID
+618 TRKVYID
-625 KLNEWVGDDEYSEI
+625 KLNEWAGDEKYTDI
-639 WEQKLIVY
+639 WEQKIDVY
-647 DENYFLY
+647 EESCEEHSEDELRDAGS
-654 KKEETIS
+654 KKT
-661 DTDTVSY
+661 
-668 EYNIS
+668 
-673 KSEEFSEG
+673 
-681 KPREAQNKKSIVW
+681 IVW

-705 DKYIEKAYRNIDVF
+705 DRYIEKAYRNLDVF
-719 ASSKDKIKVML
+719 ALSKDKLKVL
-730 TSEPFIDEM
+730 LISEPFLDEM
-739 IKAYSEDLYK
+739 IKTYSDELYK
-749 KWTGFIDEFNRI
+749 KWTGFIDEFNRS
-761 GIGEVVNQDDRTSDE
+761 GIGEVVSQVEDQSVE
-776 ALRKAD
+776 SLLKAN

-796 MLKKPVM
+796 LMKKPVM
-803 LMNVEV
+803 LQNVEV

>member
-6 DSYLENEIRD
+6 DSYLEDEIRD

-172 LSEHSEPDKLNKM
+172 LSEQSEPDKLNKM

-199 NEHDTKRVVQK
+199 NEHDTERVVQK

-215 YHNRTYDKSDFM
+215 YHNRTYDKSDFI

-268 PYYIGQKKALKENFD
+268 PYYIGQKKALKEDFD

-289 FTKSDL
+289 FSESDL
-295 LNSEKDYSAS
+295 LSNEKDYSAS
-305 LKVIAVDMKEYL
+305 LKVIAAEMKEYL
-317 SDSVD
+317 ADSVD
-322 IIREILLN
+322 IIHEILLN
-330 KCGDLSY
+330 KDSGLSY

-360 VKGDNCRT
+360 IKGEDCNT
-368 VKLLEQYLEVIYE
+368 VKLLEQYLEVIYKVAKYVQKFDEGISYE
-381 AAKCVQEPY
+381 ASAESKY
-390 EKINYKGTT
+390 A
-399 GNECSEII
+399 ECDEGV
-407 KEADGSASVNDIGI
+407 KDT
-421 NKANYNKYD
+421 
-430 YLDNDGNADR
+430 
-440 ILNELED
+440 
-447 KFASIIE
+447 FASISE

-468 LPVKAKHFSSMRAIY
+468 LPVKAKHFSSMRMAY
-483 KMEKSTPDTDVYVMP
+483 EMEAATPDTDVYVMP

-505 YDGSFKDELHIET
+505 YDGSFKNEMHIDT
-518 EEFMNAGIAVT
+518 EEFIKANIPVT
-529 DYNQFDLS
+529 DYSRFDLS

-542 RIYINSPYDEYNMA
+542 KIYINSAYDEYNMA

-589 NYPCWFNMQYYCTVP
+589 NYPCWYNMQYYCTVP

-618 TRKMYID
+618 TRKVYID
-625 KLNEWVGDDEYSEI
+625 KLNEWAGDEQYTDI
-639 WEQKLIVY
+639 WEQKIDVY
-647 DENYFLY
+647 NESCEEHSEDELRDAGS
-654 KKEETIS
+654 KKT
-661 DTDTVSY
+661 
-668 EYNIS
+668 
-673 KSEEFSEG
+673 
-681 KPREAQNKKSIVW
+681 IVW

-705 DKYIEKAYRNIDVF
+705 DKYIEKAYRNLDVF
-719 ASSKDKIKVML
+719 ALSKDKLKVL
-730 TSEPFIDEM
+730 LISEPFLDEM
-739 IKAYSEDLYK
+739 IKNYSDELYK
-749 KWTGFIDEFNRI
+749 KWTGFIDEFNRS
-761 GIGEVVNQDDRTSDE
+761 GIGEVVSQVEDQSVE
-776 ALRKAD
+776 ALLKAN

-796 MLKKPVM
+796 LMKKPVM
-803 LMNVEV
+803 LQNVEV

>member
-1 MIKID
+1 
-6 DSYLENEIRD
+6 
-16 GFYIPSMTKRTW
+16 
-28 AMELTVLDLIDSIC
+28 MELTVLDLIDSIC

-130 YSFPYIVAID
+130 YYFPYIVAID

-150 DSIEQSRNEQ
+150 DSIERSRNEQ

-172 LSEHSEPDKLNKM
+172 LSEQSEPDKYNKM
-185 RALYDEAEKLLQLE
+185 RVLYDEAEKLLQLE
-199 NEHDTKRVVQK
+199 NENDTERVVQK

-215 YHNRTYDKSDFM
+215 YHNRTYDKSYFI

-268 PYYIGQKKALKENFD
+268 PYYIGQKKALKEDFD

-289 FTKSDL
+289 FSESDL
-295 LNSEKDYSAS
+295 LNNEKDYSAS
-305 LKVIAVDMKEYL
+305 LKVIAAEMKEYL
-317 SDSVD
+317 ADSVE
-322 IIREILLN
+322 IIHEILLN
-330 KCGDLSY
+330 KDSGLSY

-360 VKGDNCRT
+360 IKGADCNT
-368 VKLLEQYLEVIYE
+368 VKFLEQYLEVIYKV
-381 AAKCVQEPY
+381 AKYVQKFDES
-390 EKINYKGTT
+390 INY
-399 GNECSEII
+399 
-407 KEADGSASVNDIGI
+407 EASAE
-421 NKANYNKYD
+421 NKYAECD
-430 YLDNDGNADR
+430 EKVKDT
-440 ILNELED
+440 
-447 KFASIIE
+447 FASISE
-454 AIDSEIVNRRSVLF
+454 AIDSDIVNRRSVLF
-468 LPVKAKHFSSMRAIY
+468 LPVKAKHFSSMRMAY
-483 KMEKSTPDTDVYVMP
+483 EMETATPDTDVYVMP

-505 YDGSFKDELHIET
+505 YDGSFKDEMHIDT
-518 EEFMNAGIAVT
+518 EEFIKANIPVT
-529 DYNQFDLS
+529 DYSRFDLS

-542 RIYINSPYDEYNMA
+542 KIYINSAYDEYNMA
-556 VSVDTRFYARNVKK
+556 VSVDTRFYARSVKK
-570 YTEKLI
+570 YTAELI

-589 NYPCWFNMQYYCTVP
+589 NYPCWYNMQYYCTVP

-618 TRKMYID
+618 TRKVYID
-625 KLNEWVGDDEYSEI
+625 KLNEWVGDEQYTDI
-639 WEQKLIVY
+639 WEQKIDVY
-647 DENYFLY
+647 NESCEEHSEDELR
-654 KKEETIS
+654 
-661 DTDTVSY
+661 DAG
-668 EYNIS
+668 
-673 KSEEFSEG
+673 SE
-681 KPREAQNKKSIVW
+681 KTIVW

-705 DKYIEKAYRNIDVF
+705 DKYIEKAYRNLDIF
-719 ASSKDKIKVML
+719 ALSKDKLKVL
-730 TSEPFIDEM
+730 LISEPFLDEM
-739 IKAYSEDLYK
+739 IKTYSDELYK
-749 KWTGFIDEFNRI
+749 KWTGFIDEFNRL
-761 GIGEVVNQDDRTSDE
+761 GIGEVVSQVEDQSVE
-776 ALRKAD
+776 ALLKAN

-796 MLKKPVM
+796 LMKKPVM
-803 LMNVEV
+803 LQNVEV